1 MFSTFFINRPI
12 FATVLSIL
20 IVIAGLVS
28 LLGLPIEEYPTIT
41 PPTVVVRASYPGAN
55 ASTIADMVGTPIE
68 QQVNGVEGM
77 LYMSSSSSSTGTYQ
91 LTITFE
97 VGTDLDMATV
107 LVENRV
113 SMALSTLPQEVT
125 QIGVTTTKESTNVV
139 LFLSLTTSNPQYD
152 ALFLSNYAALNI
164 TNELG
169 RVKGV
174 GNVGLFGMGKYS
186 MRIWLDPDQL
196 TIRGITPA
204 DVIAAIQGQNIQV
217 TAGSVGAEPLVKKEA
232 YQYTL
237 ETKGLLVDEEEFGNI
252 IVKALPNG
260 KYLRIRD
267 LATIELGRE
276 SYSATATLRG
286 QAVAAIAVYQLPG
299 ANALDVAKRVK
310 KEMERLSTYFPD
322 GVECSVTLD
331 TTEFIQASIS
341 GIYETLITAFI
352 LVLLVILVFLQNWR
366 AMLIPL
372 LTIPVSL
379 VGTFTFMALLGFSI
393 NTLTLFGLV
402 LAIGLVVDD
411 AIIIVENSY
420 RLIETGKYPT
430 IKEAVIEA
438 MKEVSGA
445 VVGIV
450 LVLLAVFIPTAFIG
464 GITGQLYK
472 QFALTIAIS
481 TVISGFNALT
491 LTPALCALFLKPKQP
506 TRFFLFKLF
515 NRFFDK
521 TNKGYTWV
529 ITHFMHRSVITF
541 VVFLLLSAL
550 AFWGFIKWPRTF
562 LPQED
567 QGYFIAFMQLTDGAS
582 QSQTS
587 EALVKASNILNE
599 LDGVETYITINGFSM
614 MSGANS
620 SNAGTIFVILKNW
633 SERKAASESAQS
645 LVNAFNGRAAEAIP
659 EARTFAVL
667 PPAIPGLGQSSGFEV
682 MLEDIN
688 NYGPQELQRM
698 TDELM
703 VVGNQT
709 AGLSAVQSLFSA
721 NVPQYYLNI
730 DRNKVELMQIPLSEV
745 FSTLGTFLGS
755 TYVNNFV
762 KFGRT
767 YQVKVEG
774 APDSRA
780 TINDLRLL
788 NVRNSSGDMIP
799 LSSFT
804 TVEMRL
810 GAESL
815 TKYNTYVASLV
826 SGAAAEGYSSG
837 EALAIMAKLIREKA
851 GNSFG
856 YEWTSMAY
864 QEENASSTTSIVF
877 ILAIVVAF
885 LILAAQYESWTD
897 PFAVIMG
904 LPIALLGVVIGVMV
918 MDLPISV
925 YTQIGVVLLI
935 ALAAKNAILI
945 VEFARD
951 YRASGKSIEESAIEG
966 GRVRLRPILMTSF
979 AFILGTLPLVISTG
993 AGAASRVSL
1002 GIAVFAGMLMT
1013 SLVGTLFIPNFYL
1026 MMESLH
1032 ERFSRKKKATDND
1045 LPVVYEEH
1053 LPAVQEDPFEV
1064 KGENQTK
1071 G

>member
-28 LLGLPIEEYPTIT
+28 LRGLPVEEYPTIT

-77 LYMSSSSSSTGTYQ
+77 LYMSSSSSSSGSYQ

-139 LFLSLTTSNPQYD
+139 MFLSLISDDPQYD

-174 GNVGLFGMGKYS
+174 GNVGLFGMGNYS

-196 TIRGITPA
+196 AIRGITPA
-204 DVIAAIQGQNIQV
+204 DVVAAIESQNIQV
-217 TAGSVGAEPLVKKEA
+217 TAGSVGAEPLKKKEA

-237 ETKGLLVDEEEFGNI
+237 ETKGLLVNEEEFGNI
-252 IVKALPNG
+252 IVKALPEG
-260 KYLRIRD
+260 KYLRVRD
-267 LATIELGRE
+267 LATVELGRE
-276 SYSATATLRG
+276 SYSTTATLKG
-286 QAVAAIAVYQLPG
+286 GPVAAIAVYQLPG

-310 KEMERLSTYFPD
+310 TEMDRLSTYFPD
-322 GVECSVTLD
+322 GVDYNVTLN
-331 TTEFIQASIS
+331 TTEFIEASIS

-379 VGTFTFMALLGFSI
+379 VGTFTFMALMGFSI

-430 IKEAVIEA
+430 VKAAVEEA

-472 QFALTIAIS
+472 QFALTIAVS

-491 LTPALCALFLKPKQP
+491 LSPALCALFLKPKKP
-506 TRFFLFKLF
+506 TKFFIFKAF

-521 TNKGYTWV
+521 TNQGYTWV
-529 ITHFMHRSVITF
+529 ITHFMHKSVMTF
-541 VVFLLLSAL
+541 IVFLILSGL
-550 AFWGFIKWPRTF
+550 AFWGFLKWPQTF
-562 LPQED
+562 LPDED
-567 QGYFIAFMQLTDGAS
+567 QGYFIAFMQLQDGAS
-582 QSQTS
+582 ASQTNT
-587 EALVKASNILNE
+587 ALQKASDILNRM
-599 LDGVETYITINGFSM
+599 DGVETFITINGFSM

-633 SERKAASESAQS
+633 DERKSPGLSAQS
-645 LVNAFNGRAAEAIP
+645 LVDQFNGMAYAEVP
-659 EARTFAVL
+659 EAQTFAVL

-698 TDELM
+698 TDEIMLA
-703 VVGNQT
+703 GNQT
-709 AGLSAVQSLFSA
+709 TGLSTVQSMFSA
-721 NVPQYYLNI
+721 SVPEFYLNI
-730 DRNKVELMQIPLSEV
+730 DRDKVELMQISLGDV
-745 FSTLGTFLGS
+745 FSTIGTFLGS

-774 APDSRA
+774 DPESRA
-780 TINDLRLL
+780 VITDLRLL
-788 NVRNSSGDMIP
+788 NVRNGKGEMVP
-799 LSSFT
+799 LSAFT
-804 TVEMRL
+804 TIETRL

-815 TKYNTYVASLV
+815 TKYNTYVSSLI
-826 SGAAAEGYSSG
+826 SGNAATGYSSG
-837 EALAIMAKLIREKA
+837 EALDIMANLIREKA
-851 GNSFG
+851 GSNFG

-864 QEENASSTTSIVF
+864 QEEHASSATSIIF
-877 ILAIVVAF
+877 ILAILVAF

-904 LPIALLGVVIGVMV
+904 LPIALLGVIIGVMI

-925 YTQIGVVLLI
+925 YTQIGIVLLI
-935 ALAAKNAILI
+935 GLAAKNAILI

-951 YRASGKSIEESAIEG
+951 YRAAGKSIEESAIEG

-993 AGAASRVSL
+993 AGAASRISL

-1032 ERFSRKKKATDND
+1032 ERLTRKKKKND
-1045 LPVVYEEH
+1045 QLVPYEENLPVKSPESG
-1053 LPAVQEDPFEV
+1053 Q
-1064 KGENQTK
+1064 
-1071 G
+1071 

>member
-28 LLGLPIEEYPTIT
+28 LVGLPIEEYPTIT

-55 ASTIADMVGTPIE
+55 ASTIADLVGTPIE

-77 LYMSSSSSSTGTYQ
+77 LYMSSTSSSTGSYS

-125 QIGVTTTKESTNVV
+125 KIGVTTTKESTNVV
-139 LFLSLTTSNPQYD
+139 MFLSLTSQTPEYD

-164 TNELG
+164 TNDLG

-174 GNVGLFGMGKYS
+174 GNVGLFGMGDYS
-186 MRIWLDPDQL
+186 MRIWLNPDQL
-196 TIRGITPA
+196 AIRNVTPS
-204 DVIAAIQGQNIQV
+204 DIVAAIQAQNIQV
-217 TAGSVGAEPLVKKEA
+217 AAGSVGAEPLNQKEA

-237 ETKGLLVDEEEFGNI
+237 ETKGLLMNEEEFGNI
-252 IVKALPNG
+252 IVKAMPDG
-260 KYLRIRD
+260 KYLRIKD

-276 SYSATATLRG
+276 SYSTTATLKG
-286 QAVAAIAVYQLPG
+286 GAVAAIAIYQLPG
-299 ANALDVAKRVK
+299 ANALDVSKRIK
-310 KEMERLSTYFPD
+310 AEMERLSAYFPQ
-322 GVECSVTLD
+322 GVEYSVTLD
-331 TTEFIQASIS
+331 TTEFIDASIS
-341 GIYETLITAFI
+341 GIYDTLITAFI
-352 LVLLVILVFLQNWR
+352 LVLLVILIFLQNWR

-372 LTIPVSL
+372 VTIPVSL
-379 VGTFTFMALLGFSI
+379 IGTFTFMAMLGFSI

-430 IKEAVIEA
+430 VKEAVIEA

-491 LTPALCALFLKPKQP
+491 LSPALCALLLKPKQP
-506 TRFFLFKLF
+506 SRFFLFKAF

-521 TNKGYTWV
+521 TTQGYTWV
-529 ITHFMHRSVITF
+529 ITHFMKRSVITF
-541 VVFLLLSAL
+541 IVFLVMAFF

-562 LPQED
+562 LPEED

-582 QSQTS
+582 YSQTAT
-587 EALVKASNILNE
+587 ALQKASDILNRM
-599 LDGVETYITINGFSM
+599 DGIDTYITINGFSM
-614 MSGANS
+614 MSNANI
-620 SNAGTIFVILKNW
+620 SNAGTLFVMLKNW
-633 SERKAASESAQS
+633 DQRKTKNLSAQS
-645 LVNAFNGRAAEAIP
+645 LIDEFNGMAYMEIP

-667 PPAIPGLGQSSGFEV
+667 PPSIPGLGESSGFEV

-688 NYGPQELQRM
+688 SYGPQELQKM
-698 TDELM
+698 TDEIM
-703 VVGNQT
+703 MAGSQT
-709 AGLSAVQSLFSA
+709 PGLSTVQSMFSA
-721 NVPQYYLNI
+721 SVPQYYLNI
-730 DRNKVELMQIPLSEV
+730 DRDKVELMQISLEEV
-745 FSTLGTFLGS
+745 FNTIGTFLGS
-755 TYVNNFV
+755 SYVNNFV

-774 APDSRA
+774 ATGSRA
-780 TINDLRLL
+780 VVEDLRLL
-788 NVRNSSGDMIP
+788 NVRNSKGDMVP
-799 LSSFT
+799 MSAFT
-804 TVEMRL
+804 TIENRL
-810 GAESL
+810 GAENL
-815 TKYNTYVASLV
+815 TRYNTYISALI
-826 SGAAAEGYSSG
+826 SGSAAEGYSSG
-837 EALAIMAKLIREKA
+837 EAIDIMAKLIKEKA

-864 QEENASSTTSIVF
+864 QEVNASSTTSLIFV
-877 ILAIVVAF
+877 LAIIVAF
-885 LILAAQYESWTD
+885 LILAAQYESWKD

-904 LPIALLGVVIGVMV
+904 LPIALLGVVIGVIV
-918 MDLPISV
+918 MNLPISV

-951 YRASGKSIEESAIEG
+951 YRASGKSAEEAALEG

-993 AGAASRVSL
+993 AGAASRISL

-1026 MMESLH
+1026 LMQGK
-1032 ERFSRKKKATDND
+1032 SRKPKKGTDSPPMNRPESPAPLE
-1045 LPVVYEEH
+1045 LPE
-1053 LPAVQEDPFEV
+1053 
-1064 KGENQTK
+1064 
-1071 G
+1071 

>member
-20 IVIAGLVS
+20 IVLAGLVS
-28 LLGLPIEEYPTIT
+28 LDGLPIEEYPTIT
-41 PPTVVVRASYPGAN
+41 PPTVVVAASYPGAN

-77 LYMSSSSSSTGTYQ
+77 LYMSSTSSSSGTYQ

-113 SMALSTLPQEVT
+113 NTALSTLPQEVI

-139 LFLSLTTSNPQYD
+139 MFLSLTSDNPEYD

-169 RVKGV
+169 RLKGV
-174 GNVGLFGMGKYS
+174 GSVSLFGMGEYS
-186 MRIWLDPDQL
+186 MRIWLNPDQL
-196 TIRGITPA
+196 TIRGITPG
-204 DVIAAIQGQNIQV
+204 DIVAAIEGQNIQV
-217 TAGSVGAEPLVKKEA
+217 TAGSVGSQPLTKKEA

-237 ETKGLLVDEEEFGNI
+237 ETKGLLTDAEEFGDI
-252 IVKALPNG
+252 IVKALPEG

-267 LATIELGRE
+267 VATIELGRKN
-276 SYSATATLRG
+276 YSSTATLKG
-286 QAVAAIAVYQLPG
+286 KDVAAIAVYQLPG
-299 ANALDVAKRVK
+299 ANALDVAQEVK
-310 KEMERLSTYFPD
+310 KEMTRLASYFPE
-322 GVECSVTLD
+322 GVEYRITLD
-331 TTEFIQASIS
+331 TTEFIKASIS
-341 GIYETLITAFI
+341 GIYVTLITAFI
-352 LVLLVILVFLQNWR
+352 LVLLVILIFLQNWR

-379 VGTFTFMALLGFSI
+379 VGTFTFMAVMGFSI

-430 IKEAVIEA
+430 VREAVIQA

-450 LVLLAVFIPTAFIG
+450 LVLLAVFIPTAFIS

-472 QFALTIAIS
+472 QFALTIAVS

-491 LTPALCALFLKPKQP
+491 LSPALCALFLKPKQP
-506 TRFFLFKLF
+506 TKFFLFKSF
-515 NRFFDK
+515 NRFFEK
-521 TNKGYTWV
+521 TTNGYTRV
-529 ITHFMHRSVITF
+529 VTLFMRKSFITLII
-541 VVFLLLSAL
+541 FLLLSVL
-550 AFWGFIKWPRTF
+550 AFWGFIRQPRTF
-562 LPQED
+562 FPEED

-582 QSQTS
+582 YSQTTV
-587 EALVKASNILNE
+587 ALQKASDILNQLE
-599 LDGVETYITINGFSM
+599 GVETFITINGFSLM
-614 MSGANS
+614 TGANS

-633 SERKAASESAQS
+633 DQRKASQESAQS
-645 LVNAFNGRAAEAIP
+645 LVNTFNGMAYEQIP
-659 EARTFAVL
+659 EAQTFAVL

-682 MLEDIN
+682 VLEDIN

-703 VVGNQT
+703 MAGNQT
-709 AGLSAVQSLFSA
+709 AGLTTVQSMFSA
-721 NVPQYYLNI
+721 SVPQYYLNI
-730 DRNKVELMQIPLSEV
+730 DRNKVELMQIPLGEV
-745 FSTLGTFLGS
+745 FSTIGTFLGS

-767 YQVKVEG
+767 YQVNVEG
-774 APDSRA
+774 DPNSRA
-780 TINDLRLL
+780 TIKNLRLL
-788 NVRNSSGDMIP
+788 NVRNSHGDMIP
-799 LSSFT
+799 LSAFT
-804 TVEMRL
+804 TIETRL
-810 GAESL
+810 GAENL
-815 TKYNTYVASLV
+815 TKYNTYISSLI
-826 SGAAAEGYSSG
+826 SGAAATGYSS
-837 EALAIMAKLIREKA
+837 EQALDIMAKLIQEKA
-851 GNSFG
+851 GSSFG

-864 QEENASSTTSIVF
+864 QEENAGSSTSLIF
-877 ILAIVVAF
+877 ILAILVAF

-904 LPIALLGVVIGVMV
+904 LPIALLGVVIGVMI

-925 YTQIGVVLLI
+925 YTQIGIVLLI
-935 ALAAKNAILI
+935 GLTAKNAILI

-951 YRASGKSIEESAIEG
+951 YRAAGKSIEESAIEG

-979 AFILGTLPLVISTG
+979 AFILGTLPLVLSTG
-993 AGAASRVSL
+993 AGAASRISL

-1032 ERFSRKKKATDND
+1032 ERFTRKKKKADEN

-1053 LPAVQEDPFEV
+1053 LPAKREDTV
-1064 KGENQTK
+1064 
-1071 G
+1071 

>member
-28 LLGLPIEEYPTIT
+28 LVGLPIEEYPTIT

-55 ASTIADMVGTPIE
+55 ASTIADLVGTPIE

-77 LYMSSSSSSTGTYQ
+77 LYMSSTSSSTGSYS

-125 QIGVTTTKESTNVV
+125 KIGVTTTKESTNVV
-139 LFLSLTTSNPQYD
+139 MFLSLTSQTPEYD

-164 TNELG
+164 TNDLG

-174 GNVGLFGMGKYS
+174 GNVGLFGMGDYS
-186 MRIWLDPDQL
+186 MRIWLNPDQL
-196 TIRGITPA
+196 AIRNVTPS
-204 DVIAAIQGQNIQV
+204 DIVAAIQAQNIQV
-217 TAGSVGAEPLVKKEA
+217 AAGSVGAEPLNQKEA

-237 ETKGLLVDEEEFGNI
+237 ETKGLLMNEEEFGNI
-252 IVKALPNG
+252 IVKAMPDG
-260 KYLRIRD
+260 KYLRIKD

-276 SYSATATLRG
+276 SYSTTATLKG
-286 QAVAAIAVYQLPG
+286 GAVAAIAIYQLPG
-299 ANALDVAKRVK
+299 ANALDVSKRIK
-310 KEMERLSTYFPD
+310 AEMERLSAYFPQ
-322 GVECSVTLD
+322 GVEYSITLD
-331 TTEFIQASIS
+331 TTEFIDASIS
-341 GIYETLITAFI
+341 GIYDTLITAFI
-352 LVLLVILVFLQNWR
+352 LVLLVILIFLQNWR

-372 LTIPVSL
+372 VTIPVSL
-379 VGTFTFMALLGFSI
+379 IGTFTFMAMLGFSI

-430 IKEAVIEA
+430 VKEAVIEA

-445 VVGIV
+445 VIGIV

-491 LTPALCALFLKPKQP
+491 LSPALCALLLKPKQP
-506 TRFFLFKLF
+506 SRFFLFKAF

-521 TNKGYTWV
+521 TTQGYTWV
-529 ITHFMHRSVITF
+529 ITHFMKRSVITF
-541 VVFLLLSAL
+541 IVFLVMAFF

-562 LPQED
+562 LPEED

-582 QSQTS
+582 YSQTAT
-587 EALVKASNILNE
+587 ALQKASDILNRM
-599 LDGVETYITINGFSM
+599 DGIDTYITINGFSM
-614 MSGANS
+614 MSNANI
-620 SNAGTIFVILKNW
+620 SNAGTLFVMLKNW
-633 SERKAASESAQS
+633 DQRKTKNLSAQS
-645 LVNAFNGRAAEAIP
+645 LIDEFNGMAYMEIP

-667 PPAIPGLGQSSGFEV
+667 PPSIPGLGESSGFEV

-688 NYGPQELQRM
+688 IYGPQELQKM
-698 TDELM
+698 TDEIM
-703 VVGNQT
+703 MAGSQT
-709 AGLSAVQSLFSA
+709 PGLSTVQSMFSA
-721 NVPQYYLNI
+721 SVPQYYLNI
-730 DRNKVELMQIPLSEV
+730 DRDKVELMQISLEEV
-745 FSTLGTFLGS
+745 FNTIGTFLGS
-755 TYVNNFV
+755 SYVNNFV

-774 APDSRA
+774 ATGSRA
-780 TINDLRLL
+780 VVEDLRLL
-788 NVRNSSGDMIP
+788 NVRNSKGDMVP
-799 LSSFT
+799 MSAFT
-804 TVEMRL
+804 TIENRL
-810 GAESL
+810 GAENL
-815 TKYNTYVASLV
+815 TRYNTYISALI
-826 SGAAAEGYSSG
+826 SGSAAEGYSSG
-837 EALAIMAKLIREKA
+837 EAIDIMAKLIKEKA

-864 QEENASSTTSIVF
+864 QEVNASSTTSLIF
-877 ILAIVVAF
+877 ILAIIVAF
-885 LILAAQYESWTD
+885 LILAAQYESWKD

-904 LPIALLGVVIGVMV
+904 LPIALLGVVIGVIV
-918 MDLPISV
+918 MNLPISV

-951 YRASGKSIEESAIEG
+951 YRASGKSAEEAALEG

-993 AGAASRVSL
+993 AGAASRISL

-1026 MMESLH
+1026 LMQGK
-1032 ERFSRKKKATDND
+1032 SRKPKKGTDSPPMNQPEPPAPLE
-1045 LPVVYEEH
+1045 LPE
-1053 LPAVQEDPFEV
+1053 
-1064 KGENQTK
+1064 
-1071 G
+1071 

>member
-20 IVIAGLVS
+20 IVIAGLVA
-28 LLGLPIEEYPTIT
+28 LQGLPVEEYPTIT

-77 LYMSSSSSSTGTYQ
+77 LYMSSSSSSTGSYQ

-97 VGTDLDMATV
+97 VGTDLDIATV

-113 SMALSTLPQEVT
+113 NMALSTLPQEVT

-139 LFLSLTTSNPQYD
+139 LFLSLTSDNPEYD
-152 ALFLSNYAALNI
+152 ALFLSNYASLNI

-204 DVIAAIQGQNIQV
+204 DIVAAIEGQNIQV
-217 TAGSVGAEPLVKKEA
+217 TAGSVGSEPLTHKEA

-237 ETKGLLVDEEEFGNI
+237 ETKGLLVNEAEFGDI

-276 SYSATATLRG
+276 SYSTTATLKG

-299 ANALDVAKRVK
+299 ANALDVSKRVK
-310 KEMERLSTYFPD
+310 KEMGRLASYFPQ
-322 GVECSVTLD
+322 GIQYSITLD
-331 TTEFIQASIS
+331 TTDFIEASIS
-341 GIYETLITAFI
+341 GIYDTLITAFI
-352 LVLLVILVFLQNWR
+352 LVLLVILIFLQNWR

-372 LTIPVSL
+372 FTIPVSL
-379 VGTFTFMALLGFSI
+379 IGTFVFMAAMGFSI

-430 IKEAVIEA
+430 IKDAVIEA

-472 QFALTIAIS
+472 QFALTIAVS

-491 LTPALCALFLKPKQP
+491 LSPALCALFLKPKQP
-506 TRFFLFKLF
+506 TKFFLFKAF

-521 TNKGYTWV
+521 TNRGYTWV
-529 ITHFMHRSVITF
+529 ITHLMHKSIMTF
-541 VVFLLLSAL
+541 IVFLILSAL
-550 AFWGFIKWPRTF
+550 AFWGFLKWPRTF

-567 QGYFIAFMQLTDGAS
+567 QGYFIAFMQLQDGAS
-582 QSQTS
+582 SSQTAT
-587 EALVKASNILNE
+587 ALQKASNILNR
-599 LDGVETYITINGFSM
+599 LDGVETFITINGFSM

-633 SERKAASESAQS
+633 DQRKAASESAEA
-645 LVNAFNGRAAEAIP
+645 LVNDFNGMAHEAIP
-659 EARTFAVL
+659 EALTFAVL

-682 MLEDIN
+682 MIEDIN
-688 NYGPQELQRM
+688 NYGPQALQRM

-703 VVGNQT
+703 LAGNQT
-709 AGLSAVQSLFSA
+709 PGLTSVQSLFSA

-730 DRNKVELMQIPLSEV
+730 DRDKVELMQISLGEV
-745 FSTLGTFLGS
+745 FNTLATYLGS

-774 APDSRA
+774 APNSRA
-780 TINDLRLL
+780 TISDLRLL
-788 NVRNSSGDMIP
+788 NVRNSKGEMIP

-804 TVEMRL
+804 TIETRL
-810 GAESL
+810 GPESL
-815 TKYNTYVASLV
+815 TKYNTYIASLV
-826 SGAAAEGYSSG
+826 SGSAAEGYSSG
-837 EALAIMAKLIREKA
+837 EALEIMARLIKEKA
-851 GNSFG
+851 GQQYG

-864 QEENASSTTSIVF
+864 QEENASSATSIIF

-918 MDLPISV
+918 MNLPISV

-951 YRASGKSIEESAIEG
+951 YRAAGKSIEESAIEG

-1032 ERFSRKKKATDND
+1032 EKFTRKRKKQDN
-1045 LPVVYEEH
+1045 LPVVYEEN
-1053 LPAVQEDPFEV
+1053 LPAKTD
-1064 KGENQTK
+1064 NNS
-1071 G
+1071 

>member
-28 LLGLPIEEYPTIT
+28 LVGLPIEEYPTIT

-55 ASTIADMVGTPIE
+55 ASTIADLVGTPIE

-77 LYMSSSSSSTGTYQ
+77 LYMSSTSSSTGSYS

-125 QIGVTTTKESTNVV
+125 KIGVTTTKESTNVV
-139 LFLSLTTSNPQYD
+139 MFLSLTSQTPEYD

-164 TNELG
+164 TNDLG

-174 GNVGLFGMGKYS
+174 GNVGLFGMGDYS
-186 MRIWLDPDQL
+186 MRIWLNPDQL
-196 TIRGITPA
+196 AIRNVTPS
-204 DVIAAIQGQNIQV
+204 DIVAAIQAQNIQV
-217 TAGSVGAEPLVKKEA
+217 AAGSVGAEPLNQKEA

-237 ETKGLLVDEEEFGNI
+237 ETKGLLMNEEEFGNI
-252 IVKALPNG
+252 IVKAMPDG
-260 KYLRIRD
+260 KYLRIKD

-276 SYSATATLRG
+276 SYSTTATLKG
-286 QAVAAIAVYQLPG
+286 GAVAAIAIYQLPG
-299 ANALDVAKRVK
+299 ANALDVSKRIK
-310 KEMERLSTYFPD
+310 AEMERLSAYFPQ
-322 GVECSVTLD
+322 GVEYSVTLD
-331 TTEFIQASIS
+331 TTEFIDASIS
-341 GIYETLITAFI
+341 GIYDTLITAFI
-352 LVLLVILVFLQNWR
+352 LVLLVILIFLQNWR

-372 LTIPVSL
+372 VTIPVSL
-379 VGTFTFMALLGFSI
+379 IGTFTFMAMLGFSI

-430 IKEAVIEA
+430 VKEAVIEA

-491 LTPALCALFLKPKQP
+491 LSPALCALLLKPKQP
-506 TRFFLFKLF
+506 SRFFLFKAF

-521 TNKGYTWV
+521 TTQGYTWV
-529 ITHFMHRSVITF
+529 ITHFMKRSVITF
-541 VVFLLLSAL
+541 IVFLVMAFF

-562 LPQED
+562 LPEED

-582 QSQTS
+582 YSQTAT
-587 EALVKASNILNE
+587 ALQKASDILNRM
-599 LDGVETYITINGFSM
+599 DGIDTYITINGFSM
-614 MSGANS
+614 MSNANI
-620 SNAGTIFVILKNW
+620 SNAGTLFVMLKNW
-633 SERKAASESAQS
+633 DQRKTKNLSAQS
-645 LVNAFNGRAAEAIP
+645 LIDEFNGMAYMEIP

-667 PPAIPGLGQSSGFEV
+667 PPSIPGLGESSGFEV

-688 NYGPQELQRM
+688 SYGPQELQKM
-698 TDELM
+698 TDEIM
-703 VVGNQT
+703 MAGSQT
-709 AGLSAVQSLFSA
+709 PGLSTVQSMFSA
-721 NVPQYYLNI
+721 SVPQYYLNI
-730 DRNKVELMQIPLSEV
+730 DRDKVELMQISLEEV
-745 FSTLGTFLGS
+745 FNTIGTFLGS
-755 TYVNNFV
+755 SYVNNFV

-774 APDSRA
+774 ATGSRA
-780 TINDLRLL
+780 VVEDLRLL
-788 NVRNSSGDMIP
+788 NVRNSKGDMVP
-799 LSSFT
+799 MSAFT
-804 TVEMRL
+804 TIENRL
-810 GAESL
+810 GAENL
-815 TKYNTYVASLV
+815 TRYNTYISALI
-826 SGAAAEGYSSG
+826 SGSAAEGYSSG
-837 EALAIMAKLIREKA
+837 EAIDIMAKLIKEKA

-864 QEENASSTTSIVF
+864 QEVNASSTTSLIFV
-877 ILAIVVAF
+877 LAIIVAF
-885 LILAAQYESWTD
+885 LILAAQYESWKD

-904 LPIALLGVVIGVMV
+904 LPIALLGVVIGVIV
-918 MDLPISV
+918 MNLPISV

-951 YRASGKSIEESAIEG
+951 YRASGKSAEEAALEG

-993 AGAASRVSL
+993 AGPASRISL

-1026 MMESLH
+1026 LMQGK
-1032 ERFSRKKKATDND
+1032 SRKSKKGTDSPPMNRPEPEAPLE
-1045 LPVVYEEH
+1045 LPE
-1053 LPAVQEDPFEV
+1053 
-1064 KGENQTK
+1064 
-1071 G
+1071 

>member
-28 LLGLPIEEYPTIT
+28 LQGLPVEEYPTIT

-77 LYMSSSSSSTGTYQ
+77 LYMSSSSSSTGSYQ

-113 SMALSTLPQEVT
+113 NMALSTLPQEVT

-139 LFLSLTTSNPQYD
+139 LFLSLTSDNPEYD

-196 TIRGITPA
+196 AIRNITPA
-204 DVIAAIQGQNIQV
+204 DIVSAIEGQNIQV
-217 TAGSVGAEPLVKKEA
+217 TAGSVGSEPLTHKEA

-237 ETKGLLVDEEEFGNI
+237 ETKGLLVNEEEFGNI
-252 IVKALPNG
+252 IVKALPDG

-267 LATIELGRE
+267 LASIELGRE
-276 SYSATATLRG
+276 SYSTTASLAG
-286 QAVAAIAVYQLPG
+286 KAVAAIAVYQLPG
-299 ANALDVAKRVK
+299 ANALNVSQRVK
-310 KEMERLSTYFPD
+310 KEMSRLATYFPD
-322 GVECSVTLD
+322 GVKYSITLD

-352 LVLLVILVFLQNWR
+352 LVLLVILIFLQNWR

-372 LTIPVSL
+372 ITIPVSL
-379 VGTFTFMALLGFSI
+379 IGTFTFMAFMGFSI

-420 RLIETGKYPT
+420 RLIETGKYAT
-430 IKEAVIEA
+430 IKEAVIQA

-472 QFALTIAIS
+472 QFALTIAVS

-491 LTPALCALFLKPKQP
+491 LSPALCALFLKPKQP
-506 TRFFLFKLF
+506 VKFFLFKAF
-515 NRFFDK
+515 NRLFEK
-521 TNKGYTWV
+521 TNQGYTWT
-529 ITHFMHRSVITF
+529 ITHFMHKSVMTF
-541 VVFLLLSAL
+541 IVFLILSAL

-562 LPQED
+562 LPEED
-567 QGYFIAFMQLTDGAS
+567 QGYFIAFMQLQDGAS
-582 QSQTS
+582 TSQTAK
-587 EALVKASNILNE
+587 ALQKASAILNE
-599 LDGVETYITINGFSM
+599 LEGVETYITINGFSM

-620 SNAGTIFVILKNW
+620 SNAGTLFVILKNW
-633 SERKAASESAQS
+633 NQRKSPKESAQS
-645 LVNAFNGRAAEAIP
+645 LVNAFNGMAYEKIP
-659 EARTFAVL
+659 EAQTFAVL

-682 MLEDIN
+682 MIEDIN
-688 NYGPQELQRM
+688 SYGPQKLQEI

-703 VVGNQT
+703 LTGNQT
-709 AGLSAVQSLFSA
+709 AGLSTVQSMFSA

-730 DRNKVELMQIPLSEV
+730 DRNKVELMQISLGEV
-745 FSTLGTFLGS
+745 FNTIGTFLGS

-774 APDSRA
+774 
-780 TINDLRLL
+780 
-788 NVRNSSGDMIP
+788 
-799 LSSFT
+799 
-804 TVEMRL
+804 
-810 GAESL
+810 
-815 TKYNTYVASLV
+815 
-826 SGAAAEGYSSG
+826 
-837 EALAIMAKLIREKA
+837 
-851 GNSFG
+851 
-856 YEWTSMAY
+856 
-864 QEENASSTTSIVF
+864 
-877 ILAIVVAF
+877 
-885 LILAAQYESWTD
+885 D
-897 PFAVIMG
+897 P
-904 LPIALLGVVIGVMV
+904 
-918 MDLPISV
+918 
-925 YTQIGVVLLI
+925 
-935 ALAAKNAILI
+935 
-945 VEFARD
+945 E
-951 YRASGKSIEESAIEG
+951 
-966 GRVRLRPILMTSF
+966 
-979 AFILGTLPLVISTG
+979 
-993 AGAASRVSL
+993 
-1002 GIAVFAGMLMT
+1002 
-1013 SLVGTLFIPNFYL
+1013 
-1026 MMESLH
+1026 
-1032 ERFSRKKKATDND
+1032 
-1045 LPVVYEEH
+1045 
-1053 LPAVQEDPFEV
+1053 
-1064 KGENQTK
+1064 
-1071 G
+1071 

>member
-28 LLGLPIEEYPTIT
+28 LQGLPVEEYPTIT

-77 LYMSSSSSSTGTYQ
+77 LYMSSSSSSTGSYQ

-113 SMALSTLPQEVT
+113 NMALSTLPQEVT

-139 LFLSLTTSNPQYD
+139 LFLSLTSDNPEYD

-196 TIRGITPA
+196 AIRNITPA
-204 DVIAAIQGQNIQV
+204 DIVSAIEGQNIQV
-217 TAGSVGAEPLVKKEA
+217 TAGSVGSEPLTHKEA

-237 ETKGLLVDEEEFGNI
+237 ETKGLLVNEEEFGNI
-252 IVKALPNG
+252 IVKALPDG

-267 LATIELGRE
+267 LASIELGRE
-276 SYSATATLRG
+276 SYSTTASLAG
-286 QAVAAIAVYQLPG
+286 KAVAAIAVYQLPG
-299 ANALDVAKRVK
+299 ANALNVSQRVK
-310 KEMERLSTYFPD
+310 KEMSRLATYFPD
-322 GVECSVTLD
+322 GVKYSITLD

-352 LVLLVILVFLQNWR
+352 LVLLVILIFLQNWR

-372 LTIPVSL
+372 ITIPVSL
-379 VGTFTFMALLGFSI
+379 IGTFSFMAFMGFSI

-420 RLIETGKYPT
+420 RLIETGKYAT
-430 IKEAVIEA
+430 IKEAVIQA

-472 QFALTIAIS
+472 QFALTIAVS

-491 LTPALCALFLKPKQP
+491 LSPALCALFLKPKQP
-506 TRFFLFKLF
+506 VKFFLFKAF
-515 NRFFDK
+515 NRLFEK
-521 TNKGYTWV
+521 TNQGYTWT
-529 ITHFMHRSVITF
+529 ITHFMHKSVMTF
-541 VVFLLLSAL
+541 IVFLILSAL

-562 LPQED
+562 LPEED
-567 QGYFIAFMQLTDGAS
+567 QGYFIAFMQLQDGAS
-582 QSQTS
+582 TSQTAK
-587 EALVKASNILNE
+587 ALQKASAILNE
-599 LDGVETYITINGFSM
+599 LEGVETYITINGFSM

-620 SNAGTIFVILKNW
+620 SNAGTLFVILKNW
-633 SERKAASESAQS
+633 NQRKSPKESAQS
-645 LVNAFNGRAAEAIP
+645 LVNAFNGMAYEKIP
-659 EARTFAVL
+659 EAQTFAVL

-682 MLEDIN
+682 MIEDIN
-688 NYGPQELQRM
+688 SYGPQKLQEI

-703 VVGNQT
+703 LTGNQT
-709 AGLSAVQSLFSA
+709 AGLSTVQSMFSA

-730 DRNKVELMQIPLSEV
+730 DRNKVELMQISLGEV
-745 FSTLGTFLGS
+745 FNTIGTFLGS

-774 APDSRA
+774 DPNSRS

-788 NVRNSSGDMIP
+788 NVRNSHGDMIP
-799 LSSFT
+799 MSAFT
-804 TVEMRL
+804 TIETRL
-810 GAESL
+810 GPESL
-815 TKYNTYVASLV
+815 TKYNTYIASLI
-826 SGAAAEGYSSG
+826 SGNAADGYSSG
-837 EALAIMAKLIREKA
+837 EALDIMTRLIQDKA
-851 GNSFG
+851 GHNFG

-904 LPIALLGVVIGVMV
+904 LPIALLGVVIGVIV

-951 YRASGKSIEESAIEG
+951 YRAAGKSIEESAIEG

-993 AGAASRVSL
+993 AGAASRISL

-1026 MMESLH
+1026 MMESIH
-1032 ERFSRKKKATDND
+1032 ERFTRKKKNNDENLPIRQENTDR
-1045 LPVVYEEH
+1045 
-1053 LPAVQEDPFEV
+1053 
-1064 KGENQTK
+1064 
-1071 G
+1071 

>member
-1 MFSTFFINRPI
+1 MFSNFFINRPI

-28 LLGLPIEEYPTIT
+28 LRSLPVEEYPTIT
-41 PPTVVVRASYPGAN
+41 PPTVVVSASYPGAN

-68 QQVNGVEGM
+68 QQINGVEGM
-77 LYMSSSSSSTGTYQ
+77 LYMSSTSSSTGTYQ

-113 SMALSTLPQEVT
+113 NMALSTLPQEVT

-139 LFLSLTTSNPQYD
+139 MFISLTSTQPEYD

-164 TNELG
+164 SNELG

-174 GNVGLFGMGKYS
+174 GSVGLFGMGKYS

-204 DVIAAIQGQNIQV
+204 DIVAAIEAQNIQV
-217 TAGSVGAEPLVKKEA
+217 TAGSVGAQPLVKKEA

-252 IVKALPNG
+252 IVKAMPDG

-267 LATIELGRE
+267 LATITLGRE
-276 SYSATATLRG
+276 SYSTTATLKG
-286 QAVAAIAVYQLPG
+286 GPVAAIAVYQLPG
-299 ANALDVAKRVK
+299 ANALDVSQRIK
-310 KEMERLSTYFPD
+310 KELDKLSTYFPE
-322 GVECSVTLD
+322 GVNYNITLD
-331 TTEFIQASIS
+331 TTEFIRASIA
-341 GIYETLITAFI
+341 GIYDTLITAFI
-352 LVLLVILVFLQNWR
+352 LVLLVILIFLQNWR

-372 LTIPVSL
+372 FTIPVSL
-379 VGTFTFMALLGFSI
+379 VGTFTFMSLMGFSI

-420 RLIETGKYPT
+420 RLIESGKYPT
-430 IKEAVIEA
+430 IKAAVAEA

-464 GITGQLYK
+464 GITGELYK
-472 QFALTIAIS
+472 QFALTIAVS

-491 LTPALCALFLKPKQP
+491 LSPALCALFLKPKQP
-506 TRFFLFKLF
+506 TKFFLFKAF
-515 NRFFDK
+515 NRLFDK
-521 TNKGYTWV
+521 TNRGYTWV
-529 ITHFMHRSVITF
+529 ITQLMHKSVMTF
-541 VVFLLLSAL
+541 IIFLILSGL
-550 AFWGFIKWPRTF
+550 AFWGFLKWPKTF
-562 LPQED
+562 LPEED
-567 QGYFIAFMQLTDGAS
+567 QGYFIAFMQLSDGAS
-582 QSQTS
+582 SSQTS
-587 EALVKASNILNE
+587 QALQKASNILNQ
-599 LDGVETYITINGFSM
+599 LDGIDTYITINGFSM

-620 SNAGTIFVILKNW
+620 SNAGTIFVMLKNW
-633 SERKAASESAQS
+633 NERKSPKLSAQS
-645 LVNAFNGRAAEAIP
+645 LVNDFNGMAYEEIP

-688 NYGPQELQRM
+688 SYGPQELQKM

-703 VVGNQT
+703 LAASQT
-709 AGLSAVQSLFSA
+709 PGLSTVQSMFSA
-721 NVPQYYLNI
+721 SVPQYYLNI
-730 DRNKVELMQIPLSEV
+730 DRNKVELMQISLGEV
-745 FSTLGTFLGS
+745 FNTLGTFLGS
-755 TYVNNFV
+755 SYVNNFV

-774 APDSRA
+774 DPNSRA
-780 TINDLRLL
+780 TIEDLRLL
-788 NVRNSSGDMIP
+788 NVRNSKGEMVP
-799 LSSFT
+799 LTAFT
-804 TVEMRL
+804 TIETRL

-815 TKYNTYVASLV
+815 TKYNTYISSLI
-826 SGAAAEGYSSG
+826 SGSAAEGYSSG
-837 EALAIMAKLIREKA
+837 EALDIMAKLIQEKA
-851 GNSFG
+851 GRSFG

-864 QEENASSTTSIVF
+864 QEKNASSDTSIIF
-877 ILAIVVAF
+877 ILAILVAF

-897 PFAVIMG
+897 PMAVIMG
-904 LPIALLGVVIGVMV
+904 LPIALLGVIIGVML
-918 MDLPISV
+918 MNLPISV
-925 YTQIGVVLLI
+925 YTQIGIILLI

-951 YRASGKSIEESAIEG
+951 YRAAGKSIEESAIEG
-966 GRVRLRPILMTSF
+966 GRIRLRPILMTSF

-993 AGAASRVSL
+993 AGAASRISL

-1026 MMESLH
+1026 MMESLQ
-1032 ERFSRKKKATDND
+1032 ERFKHKKKKTD
-1045 LPVVYEEH
+1045 LPVVYKEH
-1053 LPAVQEDPFEV
+1053 LPMKKE
-1064 KGENQTK
+1064 
-1071 G
+1071 

>member
-12 FATVLSIL
+12 FATVLSVL
-20 IVIAGLVS
+20 IVIAGFVALQ
-28 LLGLPIEEYPTIT
+28 GLPVEQYPTIT
-41 PPTVVVRASYPGAN
+41 PPTVVVSATYPGAN
-55 ASTIADMVGTPIE
+55 ATTIADMVGTPIE

-77 LYMSSSSSSTGTYQ
+77 LYMSSTSSSTGTYQ

-97 VGTDLDMATV
+97 VGTDLDIATV

-113 SMALSTLPQEVT
+113 NMALSTLPQEVI
-125 QIGVTTTKESTNVV
+125 QIGVTTSKESTNVV
-139 LFLSLTTSNPQYD
+139 LFLSLTSNNPQYD

-204 DVIAAIQGQNIQV
+204 DVISAIEGQNIQV
-217 TAGSVGAEPLVKKEA
+217 TAGSVGAEPLKRKEA

-237 ETKGLLVDEEEFGNI
+237 ETKGLLVSEAEFGNI
-252 IVKALPNG
+252 IVRALPNG
-260 KYLRIRD
+260 KYLRIKD

-276 SYSATATLRG
+276 SYSSTATLKGRS
-286 QAVAAIAVYQLPG
+286 VAALAVYQLPG
-299 ANALDVAKRVK
+299 ANALNVSERVK
-310 KEMERLSTYFPD
+310 KEMNRLAAYFPE
-322 GVECSVTLD
+322 GIEYSVTLD
-331 TTEFIQASIS
+331 TTEFIRASIA
-341 GIYETLITAFI
+341 GIYETLLIAFI
-352 LVLLVILVFLQNWR
+352 LVLLVILIFLQNWR

-372 LTIPVSL
+372 FTIPVSL
-379 VGTFTFMALLGFSI
+379 IGTFAFMAAMDFSI

-420 RLIETGKYPT
+420 RLLETGKYPT
-430 IKEAVIEA
+430 VKAAVIEA
-438 MKEVSGA
+438 MREVSGA

-464 GITGQLYK
+464 GITGELYK
-472 QFALTIAIS
+472 QFALTIAVS

-491 LTPALCALFLKPKQP
+491 LSPALCALFLKPKQP
-506 TRFFLFKLF
+506 AKFFIFRAF
-515 NRFFDK
+515 NRFFEK
-521 TNKGYTWV
+521 TNRGYTWV

-541 VVFLLLSAL
+541 IVFLILSAL

-562 LPQED
+562 LPEED
-567 QGYFIAFMQLTDGAS
+567 QGYFIAFMQLQDGAS
-582 QSQTS
+582 SSQTAT
-587 EALVKASNILNE
+587 ALQKASDILNR
-599 LDGVETYITINGFSM
+599 LDGVETFITINGFSL
-614 MSGANS
+614 MSGANA
-620 SNAGTIFVILKNW
+620 SNAATIFVILKNW
-633 SERKAASESAQS
+633 DQRKTAAQSAQA
-645 LVNAFNGRAAEAIP
+645 LVNDFNGMAYVEIP
-659 EARTFAVL
+659 EAQSFAVL

-688 NYGPQELQRM
+688 NFSPQELQHM
-698 TDELM
+698 TDELTAAA
-703 VVGNQT
+703 NQT
-709 AGLSAVQSLFSA
+709 PGLTSVQSMFSA

-730 DRNKVELMQIPLSEV
+730 DRNKVEFMQISLGEV
-745 FSTLGTFLGS
+745 FSTLATYLGS

-774 APDSRA
+774 DPDSRA
-780 TINDLRLL
+780 TISDLRLL
-788 NVRNSSGDMIP
+788 NVRNSNGDMIP
-799 LSSFT
+799 LSAFT
-804 TVEMRL
+804 TIETRL
-810 GAESL
+810 GPESL
-815 TKYNTYVASLV
+815 TKYNTYISSLI
-826 SGAAAEGYSSG
+826 SGSAAEGYSSG
-837 EALAIMAKLIREKA
+837 EALDIMSKLIEERA
-851 GNSFG
+851 GQQYG
-856 YEWTSMAY
+856 YQWTSMAY
-864 QEENASSTTSIVF
+864 QEVNASSATTLIF
-877 ILAIVVAF
+877 LLAIVVAY

-918 MDLPISV
+918 MNLPISV

-951 YRASGKSIEESAIEG
+951 YRAEGKSIEESAIEG

-993 AGAASRVSL
+993 AGAASRISL

-1026 MMESLH
+1026 IMESIQ
-1032 ERFSRKKKATDND
+1032 ERFRRKKKRDDN

-1053 LPAVQEDPFEV
+1053 LPAVT
-1064 KGENQTK
+1064 ENQE
-1071 G
+1071 

>member
-1 MFSTFFINRPI
+1 MFSTFFIHRPI

-20 IVIAGLVS
+20 LVVAGLVA
-28 LLGLPIEEYPTIT
+28 LRGLPVEEYPTIT

-77 LYMSSSSSSTGTYQ
+77 LYMSSTSSSTGSYQ

-125 QIGVTTTKESTNVV
+125 QLGVTTTKESTDVI
-139 LFLSLTTSNPQYD
+139 LFLSLTSDNPAYD
-152 ALFLSNYAALNI
+152 ALYLSNYAALNI

-169 RVKGV
+169 RIKGV
-174 GNVGLFGMGKYS
+174 GNVGLFGMGNYS
-186 MRIWLDPDQL
+186 MRIWLDPDEL
-196 TIRGITPA
+196 TIRKITPS
-204 DVIAAIQGQNIQV
+204 DIVNAIESQNIQV
-217 TAGSVGAEPLVKKEA
+217 TAGSVGAAPLNHRQV

-237 ETKGLLVDEEEFGNI
+237 ETKGLLIDEEEFGNI
-252 IVKALPNG
+252 IIKALPDG
-260 KYLRIRD
+260 KYLRLRD
-267 LATIELGRE
+267 VSAIELGRE
-276 SYSATATLRG
+276 SYNTTATLKG
-286 QAVAAIAVYQLPG
+286 QGVAAIAVYQLPG
-299 ANALDVAKRVK
+299 ANALDVAQRVK
-310 KEMERLSTYFPD
+310 KEMDRLAGYFPE
-322 GVECSVTLD
+322 GVKYSVTLD
-331 TTEFIQASIS
+331 TTEFIEASIS
-341 GIYETLITAFI
+341 GIYETLITAFF
-352 LVLLVILVFLQNWR
+352 LVLVVILLFLQDWR

-379 VGTFTFMALLGFSI
+379 IGTFTFMAAMGFSI

-420 RLIETGKYPT
+420 RLIETGRYPT
-430 IKEAVIEA
+430 VKEAVVQA

-472 QFALTIAIS
+472 QFALTIATA

-491 LTPALCALFLKPKQP
+491 LSPALCALLLKPKKP
-506 TRFFLFKLF
+506 TRFFLFKAF
-515 NRFFDK
+515 NRFFEK
-521 TNKGYTWV
+521 TTRGYTWV
-529 ITHFMHRSVITF
+529 ITHFMHKPILTF
-541 VVFLLLSAL
+541 IVFLLLSGL
-550 AFWGFIKWPRTF
+550 AFWGFLSWPQTF
-562 LPQED
+562 LPEED
-567 QGYFIAFMQLTDGAS
+567 QGYFIAFLQLEDAAS
-582 QSQTS
+582 SSQT
-587 EALVKASNILNE
+587 ETALLKASDILNR
-599 LDGVETYITINGFSM
+599 LDGVKTYITINGFSM

-620 SNAGTIFVILKNW
+620 SNAATIFVILNNW
-633 SERKAASESAQS
+633 SDRKSPGESAQA
-645 LVNAFNGRAAEAIP
+645 LANAFNEMAGENIP

-688 NYGPQELQRM
+688 NYGPQQLQQI

-703 VVGNQT
+703 LAGNRT
-709 AGLSAVQSLFSA
+709 PGLSSVQSMFSA
-721 NVPQYYLNI
+721 SVPQYYLNI
-730 DRNKVELMQIPLSEV
+730 DRNKAEFMQIPLEEV
-745 FSTLGTFLGS
+745 FHTLGTFLGS

-774 APDSRA
+774 APDSRS
-780 TINDLRLL
+780 TISDLRLL
-788 NVRNSSGDMIP
+788 NVRNNNGDMVP
-799 LSSFT
+799 LSAFT
-804 TVEMRL
+804 TIETRL
-810 GAESL
+810 GPESL
-815 TKYNTYVASLV
+815 TKYNTYLASLL
-826 SGAAAEGYSSG
+826 SGNAAEGYSSG
-837 EALAIMAKLIREKA
+837 EALDLMARLIREKA
-851 GNSFG
+851 GNTFG

-864 QEENASSTTSIVF
+864 QEKNASSSTSLIF
-877 ILAIVVAF
+877 ILAILVAF

-904 LPIALLGVVIGVMV
+904 LPIALLGVIAGVMV
-918 MDLPISV
+918 MNLPISV
-925 YTQIGVVLLI
+925 YTQIGIVLLI

-951 YRASGKSIEESAIEG
+951 YRSAGKSTEEAAIEG

-979 AFILGTLPLVISTG
+979 AFILGTFPLVISTG
-993 AGAASRVSL
+993 AGAASRISL

-1026 MMESLH
+1026 MMESLQ
-1032 ERFSRKKKATDND
+1032 ERFGGKRREIPNPGN
-1045 LPVVYEEH
+1045 LPE
-1053 LPAVQEDPFEV
+1053 
-1064 KGENQTK
+1064 K
-1071 G
+1071 

>member
-28 LLGLPIEEYPTIT
+28 LQGLPVEEYPTIT

-77 LYMSSSSSSTGTYQ
+77 LYMSSSSSSTGSYQ

-113 SMALSTLPQEVT
+113 NMALSTLPQEVT

-139 LFLSLTTSNPQYD
+139 LFLSLTSDNPEYD

-196 TIRGITPA
+196 AIRNITPA
-204 DVIAAIQGQNIQV
+204 DIVSAIEGQNIQV
-217 TAGSVGAEPLVKKEA
+217 TAGSVGSEPLTHKEA

-237 ETKGLLVDEEEFGNI
+237 ETKGLLVNEEEFGNI
-252 IVKALPNG
+252 IVKALPEG

-267 LATIELGRE
+267 LASIELGRE
-276 SYSATATLRG
+276 SYSTTASLAG
-286 QAVAAIAVYQLPG
+286 KAVAAIAVYQLPG
-299 ANALDVAKRVK
+299 ANALNVSQRVK
-310 KEMERLSTYFPD
+310 KEMSRLATYFPD
-322 GVECSVTLD
+322 GVKYNITLD

-352 LVLLVILVFLQNWR
+352 LVLFVILIFLQNWR

-372 LTIPVSL
+372 ITIPVSL
-379 VGTFTFMALLGFSI
+379 IGTFTFMAFMGFSI

-420 RLIETGKYPT
+420 RLIETGKYAT
-430 IKEAVIEA
+430 IKEAVIQA

-472 QFALTIAIS
+472 QFALTIAVS

-491 LTPALCALFLKPKQP
+491 LSPALCALFLKPKQP
-506 TRFFLFKLF
+506 AKFFLFKAF
-515 NRFFDK
+515 NRLFEK
-521 TNKGYTWV
+521 TNQGYTWT
-529 ITHFMHRSVITF
+529 ITHFMHKSVMTF
-541 VVFLLLSAL
+541 IVFLILSAL

-562 LPQED
+562 LPEED
-567 QGYFIAFMQLTDGAS
+567 QGYFIAFMQLQDGAS
-582 QSQTS
+582 TSQTAK
-587 EALVKASNILNE
+587 ALQKASAILNE
-599 LDGVETYITINGFSM
+599 LEGVETYITINGFSM

-620 SNAGTIFVILKNW
+620 SNAGTLFVILKNW
-633 SERKAASESAQS
+633 NQRKSPKESAQS
-645 LVNAFNGRAAEAIP
+645 LVNAFNGMAYEKIP
-659 EARTFAVL
+659 EAQTFAVL

-682 MLEDIN
+682 MIEDIN
-688 NYGPQELQRM
+688 SYGPQKLQEI

-703 VVGNQT
+703 LTGNQT
-709 AGLSAVQSLFSA
+709 AGLSTVQSMFSA

-730 DRNKVELMQIPLSEV
+730 DRNKVELMQISLGEV
-745 FSTLGTFLGS
+745 FNTIGTFLGS

-774 APDSRA
+774 DPNSRS

-788 NVRNSSGDMIP
+788 NVRNSHGDMIP
-799 LSSFT
+799 MSAFT
-804 TVEMRL
+804 TIETRL
-810 GAESL
+810 GPESL
-815 TKYNTYVASLV
+815 TKYNTYIASLI
-826 SGAAAEGYSSG
+826 SGNAADGYSSG
-837 EALAIMAKLIREKA
+837 EALDIMTRLIQDKA
-851 GNSFG
+851 GHNFG

-904 LPIALLGVVIGVMV
+904 LPIALLGVVIGVIV

-951 YRASGKSIEESAIEG
+951 YRAAGKSIEESAIEG

-993 AGAASRVSL
+993 AGAASRISL

-1032 ERFSRKKKATDND
+1032 ERFTRKKKNNDENLPIRQENTDR
-1045 LPVVYEEH
+1045 
-1053 LPAVQEDPFEV
+1053 
-1064 KGENQTK
+1064 
-1071 G
+1071 

>member
-28 LLGLPIEEYPTIT
+28 LVGLPIEEYPTIT

-55 ASTIADMVGTPIE
+55 ASTIADLVGTPIE

-77 LYMSSSSSSTGTYQ
+77 LYMSSTSSSTGSYS

-125 QIGVTTTKESTNVV
+125 KIGVTTTKESTNVV
-139 LFLSLTTSNPQYD
+139 MFLSLTSQTPEYD

-164 TNELG
+164 TNDLG

-174 GNVGLFGMGKYS
+174 GNVGLFGMGDYS
-186 MRIWLDPDQL
+186 MRIWLNPDQL
-196 TIRGITPA
+196 AIRNVTPS
-204 DVIAAIQGQNIQV
+204 DIVAAIQAQNIQV
-217 TAGSVGAEPLVKKEA
+217 AAGSVGAEPLNQKEA

-237 ETKGLLVDEEEFGNI
+237 ETKGLLMNEEEFGNI
-252 IVKALPNG
+252 IVKAMPDG
-260 KYLRIRD
+260 KYLRIKD

-276 SYSATATLRG
+276 SYSTTATLKG
-286 QAVAAIAVYQLPG
+286 GAVAAIAIYQLPG
-299 ANALDVAKRVK
+299 ANALDVSKRIK
-310 KEMERLSTYFPD
+310 AEMERLSAYFPQ
-322 GVECSVTLD
+322 GVEYSVTLD
-331 TTEFIQASIS
+331 TTEFIDASIS
-341 GIYETLITAFI
+341 GIYDTLITAFI
-352 LVLLVILVFLQNWR
+352 LVLLVILIFLQNWR

-372 LTIPVSL
+372 VTIPVSL
-379 VGTFTFMALLGFSI
+379 IGTFTFMAMLGFSI

-430 IKEAVIEA
+430 VKEAVIEA

-491 LTPALCALFLKPKQP
+491 LSPALCALLLKPKQP
-506 TRFFLFKLF
+506 SRFFLFKAF

-521 TNKGYTWV
+521 TTQGYTWV
-529 ITHFMHRSVITF
+529 ITHFMKRSVMTF
-541 VVFLLLSAL
+541 IVFLVMAFF

-562 LPQED
+562 LPEED

-582 QSQTS
+582 YSQTAT
-587 EALVKASNILNE
+587 ALQKASDILNSM
-599 LDGVETYITINGFSM
+599 DGIDTYITINGFSM
-614 MSGANS
+614 MSNANI
-620 SNAGTIFVILKNW
+620 SNAGTLFVMLKNW
-633 SERKAASESAQS
+633 DQRKTKNLSAQS
-645 LVNAFNGRAAEAIP
+645 LIDEFNGMAYMEIP

-667 PPAIPGLGQSSGFEV
+667 PPSIPGLGESSGFEV

-688 NYGPQELQRM
+688 SYGPQELQKM
-698 TDELM
+698 TDEIM
-703 VVGNQT
+703 MAGSQT
-709 AGLSAVQSLFSA
+709 PGLSTVQSMFSA
-721 NVPQYYLNI
+721 SVPQYYLNI
-730 DRNKVELMQIPLSEV
+730 DRDKVELMQISLEEV
-745 FSTLGTFLGS
+745 FNTIGTFLGS
-755 TYVNNFV
+755 SYVNNFV

-774 APDSRA
+774 ATGSRA
-780 TINDLRLL
+780 VVEDLRLL
-788 NVRNSSGDMIP
+788 NVRNSKGDMVP
-799 LSSFT
+799 MSAFT
-804 TVEMRL
+804 TIENRL
-810 GAESL
+810 GAENL
-815 TKYNTYVASLV
+815 TRYNTYISALI
-826 SGAAAEGYSSG
+826 SGSAAEGYSSG
-837 EALAIMAKLIREKA
+837 EAIDIMAKLIKEKA

-864 QEENASSTTSIVF
+864 QEVNASSTTSLIFV
-877 ILAIVVAF
+877 LAIIVAF
-885 LILAAQYESWTD
+885 LILAAQYESWKD

-904 LPIALLGVVIGVMV
+904 LPIALLGVVIGVIV
-918 MDLPISV
+918 MNLPISV

-951 YRASGKSIEESAIEG
+951 YRASGKSAEEAALEG

-993 AGAASRVSL
+993 AGAASRISL

-1026 MMESLH
+1026 LMQGK
-1032 ERFSRKKKATDND
+1032 SRKPKKGTDSPPMNRPEPPAPLE
-1045 LPVVYEEH
+1045 LPE
-1053 LPAVQEDPFEV
+1053 
-1064 KGENQTK
+1064 
-1071 G
+1071 

>member
-28 LLGLPIEEYPTIT
+28 LVGLPIEEYPTIT

-55 ASTIADMVGTPIE
+55 ASTIADLVGTPIE

-77 LYMSSSSSSTGTYQ
+77 LYMSSTSSSTGSYS

-125 QIGVTTTKESTNVV
+125 KIGVTTTKESTNVV
-139 LFLSLTTSNPQYD
+139 MFLSLTSQTPEYD

-164 TNELG
+164 TNDLG

-174 GNVGLFGMGKYS
+174 GNVGLFGMGDYS
-186 MRIWLDPDQL
+186 MRIWLNPDQL
-196 TIRGITPA
+196 AIRNVTPS
-204 DVIAAIQGQNIQV
+204 DIVAAIQAQNIQV
-217 TAGSVGAEPLVKKEA
+217 AAGSVGAEPLNQKEA

-237 ETKGLLVDEEEFGNI
+237 ETKGLLMNEEEFGNI
-252 IVKALPNG
+252 IVKAMPDG
-260 KYLRIRD
+260 KYLRIKD

-276 SYSATATLRG
+276 SYSTTATLKG
-286 QAVAAIAVYQLPG
+286 GAVAAIAIYQLPG
-299 ANALDVAKRVK
+299 ANALDVSKRIK
-310 KEMERLSTYFPD
+310 AEMERLSAYFPQ
-322 GVECSVTLD
+322 GVEYSITLD
-331 TTEFIQASIS
+331 TTEFIDASIS
-341 GIYETLITAFI
+341 GIYDTLITAFI
-352 LVLLVILVFLQNWR
+352 LVLLVILIFLQNWR

-372 LTIPVSL
+372 VTIPVSL
-379 VGTFTFMALLGFSI
+379 IGTFTFMAMLGFSI

-430 IKEAVIEA
+430 VKEAVIEA

-491 LTPALCALFLKPKQP
+491 LSPALCALLLKPKQP
-506 TRFFLFKLF
+506 SRFFLFKAF

-521 TNKGYTWV
+521 TTQGYTWV
-529 ITHFMHRSVITF
+529 ITHFMKRSAITF
-541 VVFLLLSAL
+541 IVFLVMAFF

-562 LPQED
+562 LPEED

-582 QSQTS
+582 YSQTAT
-587 EALVKASNILNE
+587 ALQKASDILNRM
-599 LDGVETYITINGFSM
+599 DGIDTYITINGFSM
-614 MSGANS
+614 MSNANI
-620 SNAGTIFVILKNW
+620 SNAGTLFVMLKNW
-633 SERKAASESAQS
+633 DQRKTKNLSAQS
-645 LVNAFNGRAAEAIP
+645 LIDEFNGMAYMEIP

-667 PPAIPGLGQSSGFEV
+667 PPSIPGLGESSGFEV

-688 NYGPQELQRM
+688 SYGPQELQKM
-698 TDELM
+698 TDEIM
-703 VVGNQT
+703 MAGSQT
-709 AGLSAVQSLFSA
+709 PGLSTVQSMFSA
-721 NVPQYYLNI
+721 SVPQYYLNI
-730 DRNKVELMQIPLSEV
+730 DRDKVELMQISLEEV
-745 FSTLGTFLGS
+745 FNTIGTFLGS
-755 TYVNNFV
+755 SYVNNFV

-774 APDSRA
+774 ATGSRA
-780 TINDLRLL
+780 VVEDLRLL
-788 NVRNSSGDMIP
+788 NVRNSKGDMVP
-799 LSSFT
+799 MSAFT
-804 TVEMRL
+804 TIENRL
-810 GAESL
+810 GAENL
-815 TKYNTYVASLV
+815 TRYNTYISALI
-826 SGAAAEGYSSG
+826 SGSAAEGYSSG
-837 EALAIMAKLIREKA
+837 EAIDIMAKLIKEKA

-864 QEENASSTTSIVF
+864 QEVNASSTTSLIF
-877 ILAIVVAF
+877 ILAIIVAF
-885 LILAAQYESWTD
+885 LILAAQYESWKD

-904 LPIALLGVVIGVMV
+904 LPIALLGVVIGVIV
-918 MDLPISV
+918 MNLPISV

-951 YRASGKSIEESAIEG
+951 YRASGKSAEEAALEG

-993 AGAASRVSL
+993 AGAASRISL

-1026 MMESLH
+1026 LMQGK
-1032 ERFSRKKKATDND
+1032 SRKPKKGTDSPPMNRPEPPAPLE
-1045 LPVVYEEH
+1045 LPE
-1053 LPAVQEDPFEV
+1053 
-1064 KGENQTK
+1064 
-1071 G
+1071 

>member
-28 LLGLPIEEYPTIT
+28 LQGLPVEEYPTIT

-77 LYMSSSSSSTGTYQ
+77 LYMSSSSSSTGSYQ

-113 SMALSTLPQEVT
+113 NMALSTLPQEVT

-139 LFLSLTTSNPQYD
+139 LFLSLTSDNPEYD

-196 TIRGITPA
+196 AIRNITPA
-204 DVIAAIQGQNIQV
+204 DIVSAIEGQNIQV
-217 TAGSVGAEPLVKKEA
+217 TAGSVGSEPLTHKEA

-237 ETKGLLVDEEEFGNI
+237 ETKGLLVNEEEFGNI
-252 IVKALPNG
+252 IVKALPDG

-267 LATIELGRE
+267 LASIELGRE
-276 SYSATATLRG
+276 SYSTTASLAG
-286 QAVAAIAVYQLPG
+286 KAVAAIAVYQLPG
-299 ANALDVAKRVK
+299 ANALNVSQRVK
-310 KEMERLSTYFPD
+310 KEMSRLATYFPD
-322 GVECSVTLD
+322 GVKYSITLD

-352 LVLLVILVFLQNWR
+352 LVLLVVLIFLQNWR

-372 LTIPVSL
+372 ITIPVSL
-379 VGTFTFMALLGFSI
+379 IGTFTFMAFMGFSI

-420 RLIETGKYPT
+420 RLIETGKYAT
-430 IKEAVIEA
+430 IKEAVIQA

-472 QFALTIAIS
+472 QFALTIAVS

-491 LTPALCALFLKPKQP
+491 LSPALCALFLKPKQP
-506 TRFFLFKLF
+506 VKFFLFKAF
-515 NRFFDK
+515 NRLFEK
-521 TNKGYTWV
+521 TNQGYTWT
-529 ITHFMHRSVITF
+529 ITHFMHKSVMTF
-541 VVFLLLSAL
+541 IVFLILSAL

-562 LPQED
+562 LPEED
-567 QGYFIAFMQLTDGAS
+567 QGYFIAFMQLQDGAS
-582 QSQTS
+582 TSQTAK
-587 EALVKASNILNE
+587 ALQKASAILNE
-599 LDGVETYITINGFSM
+599 LEGVETYITINGFSM

-620 SNAGTIFVILKNW
+620 SNAGTLFVILKNW
-633 SERKAASESAQS
+633 NQRKSPKESAQS
-645 LVNAFNGRAAEAIP
+645 LVNAFNGMAYEKIP
-659 EARTFAVL
+659 EAQTFAVL

-682 MLEDIN
+682 MIEDIN
-688 NYGPQELQRM
+688 SYGPQKLQEI

-703 VVGNQT
+703 LTGNQT
-709 AGLSAVQSLFSA
+709 AGLSTVQSMFSA

-730 DRNKVELMQIPLSEV
+730 DRNKVELMQISLGEV
-745 FSTLGTFLGS
+745 FNTIGTFLGS

-774 APDSRA
+774 DPNSRS

-788 NVRNSSGDMIP
+788 NVRNSHGDMIP
-799 LSSFT
+799 MSAFT
-804 TVEMRL
+804 TIETRL
-810 GAESL
+810 GPESL
-815 TKYNTYVASLV
+815 TKYNTYIASLI
-826 SGAAAEGYSSG
+826 SGNAADGYSSG
-837 EALAIMAKLIREKA
+837 EALDIMTRLIQDKA
-851 GNSFG
+851 GHNFG

-904 LPIALLGVVIGVMV
+904 LPIALLGVVIGVIV

-951 YRASGKSIEESAIEG
+951 YRAAGKSIEESAIEG

-993 AGAASRVSL
+993 AGAASRISL

-1032 ERFSRKKKATDND
+1032 ERFTRKKKNNDENLPIRQENTDR
-1045 LPVVYEEH
+1045 
-1053 LPAVQEDPFEV
+1053 
-1064 KGENQTK
+1064 
-1071 G
+1071 

>member
-12 FATVLSIL
+12 FATVLSVL
-20 IVIAGLVS
+20 IVIAGLIS
-28 LLGLPIEEYPTIT
+28 LYNLPVEEYPTIT

-55 ASTIADMVGTPIE
+55 ASTIADLVGTPIE

-77 LYMSSSSSSTGTYQ
+77 LYMSSASSSAGNYS

-113 SMALSTLPQEVT
+113 NMAISTLPQEVT
-125 QIGVTTTKESTNVV
+125 KIGVTTTKESTNVV
-139 LFLSLTTSNPQYD
+139 MFLSLTSNSPEYD

-169 RVKGV
+169 RIKGV
-174 GNVGLFGMGKYS
+174 GSVGQFGMGNYS
-186 MRIWLDPDQL
+186 MRIWLDPDQM
-196 TIRGITPA
+196 TIRGVTPD

-217 TAGSVGAEPLVKKEA
+217 AAGKVGAEPLNKKEA

-237 ETKGLLVDEEEFGNI
+237 ETQGLLVNEEEFGNI
-252 IVKALPNG
+252 IVKAMSDG
-260 KYLRIRD
+260 KYLRIKD
-267 LATIELGRE
+267 LAHIELGRE
-276 SYSATATLRG
+276 TYSTTALLKEG
-286 QAVAAIAVYQLPG
+286 PVAAIAIYQLPG
-299 ANALDVAKRVK
+299 ANALDVSKRIK
-310 KEMERLSTYFPD
+310 KEMQHLATYFPE
-322 GVECSVTLD
+322 GVSYNVTLD
-331 TTEFIQASIS
+331 TTEFIRASIA
-341 GIYETLITAFI
+341 GIYTTLGTAFL
-352 LVLLVILVFLQNWR
+352 LVLFVILMFLQNWR

-372 LTIPVSL
+372 VTIPVSL
-379 VGTFTFMALLGFSI
+379 VGTFTFMSLLGFSI

-430 IKEAVIEA
+430 VKDAVVQA

-464 GITGQLYK
+464 GITGELYR

-491 LTPALCALFLKPKQP
+491 LSPALCALFLKPKRP
-506 TRFFLFKLF
+506 TRFFLFKGF
-515 NRFFDK
+515 NRGFDK
-521 TNKGYTWV
+521 VTEGYTWTV
-529 ITHFMHRSVITF
+529 RHFMQKSILTF
-541 VVFLLLSAL
+541 IVFLIISFF
-550 AFWGFIKWPRTF
+550 AFWGFFKHPRTF
-562 LPQED
+562 LPEED

-582 QSQTS
+582 NSQTS
-587 EALVKASNILNE
+587 TALQKVSNILNH

-614 MSGANS
+614 MSGADL
-620 SNAGTIFVILKNW
+620 SNAGTVFVMLKNW
-633 SERKAASESAQS
+633 DERKTKNLRAQAI
-645 LVNAFNGRAAEAIP
+645 VDKFNGMAYFEIP
-659 EARTFAVL
+659 EALTFGVL
-667 PPAIPGLGQSSGFEV
+667 PPSIPGLGQSSGFEV
-682 MLEDIN
+682 MIEDIN
-688 NYGPQELQRM
+688 NYGPQELQKI

-703 VVGNQT
+703 MAANQT
-709 AGLSAVQSLFSA
+709 PGLSSVESMFSA
-721 NVPQYYLNI
+721 SVPQYYLNI
-730 DRNKVELMQIPLSEV
+730 DRDKVELMQIPIGDV
-745 FSTLGTFLGS
+745 FSTIGTYLGS
-755 TYVNNFV
+755 AYVNNFV
-762 KFGRT
+762 KFGQT
-767 YQVKVEG
+767 YQVNLEG

-780 TINDLRLL
+780 VIEDLRLL
-788 NVRNSSGDMIP
+788 NVRNTRGSMIP
-799 LSSFT
+799 LSAFT
-804 TVEMRL
+804 TVQSRL
-810 GAESL
+810 GAENL
-815 TKYNTYVASLV
+815 TRYNNYIASMI
-826 SGAAAEGYSSG
+826 SGSAAEGYSSG
-837 EALAIMAKLIREKA
+837 EALEIMAKLIQEKT

-864 QEENASSTTSIVF
+864 QEVNSTSTTSLIF
-877 ILAIVVAF
+877 ILAILVAY

-918 MDLPISV
+918 MNLPISV
-925 YTQIGVVLLI
+925 YTQIGIVLLI
-935 ALAAKNAILI
+935 ALTAKNAILI

-951 YRASGKSIEESAIEG
+951 YRASGQSASEAALEG

-993 AGAASRVSL
+993 AGAASRISL

-1026 MMESLH
+1026 MMQ
-1032 ERFSRKKKATDND
+1032 RKKRTSSPQTLETKKETDNI
-1045 LPVVYEEH
+1045 
-1053 LPAVQEDPFEV
+1053 
-1064 KGENQTK
+1064 
-1071 G
+1071 

>member
-28 LLGLPIEEYPTIT
+28 LVGLPIEEYPTIT

-55 ASTIADMVGTPIE
+55 ASTIADLVGTPIE

-77 LYMSSSSSSTGTYQ
+77 LYMSSTSSSTGSYS

-125 QIGVTTTKESTNVV
+125 KIGVTTTKESTNVV
-139 LFLSLTTSNPQYD
+139 MFLSLTSQTPEYD

-164 TNELG
+164 TNDLG

-174 GNVGLFGMGKYS
+174 GNVGLFGMGDYS
-186 MRIWLDPDQL
+186 MRIWLNPDQL
-196 TIRGITPA
+196 AIRNITPS
-204 DVIAAIQGQNIQV
+204 DIVAAIQAQNIQV
-217 TAGSVGAEPLVKKEA
+217 AAGSVGAEPLNQKEA

-237 ETKGLLVDEEEFGNI
+237 ETKGLLMNEEEFGNI
-252 IVKALPNG
+252 IVKAMPDG
-260 KYLRIRD
+260 KYLRIKD

-276 SYSATATLRG
+276 SYSTTATLKG
-286 QAVAAIAVYQLPG
+286 GAVAAIAIYQLPG
-299 ANALDVAKRVK
+299 ANALDVSKRIK
-310 KEMERLSTYFPD
+310 AEMERLSAYFPQ
-322 GVECSVTLD
+322 GVEYSVTLD
-331 TTEFIQASIS
+331 TTEFIDASIS
-341 GIYETLITAFI
+341 GIYDTLITAFI
-352 LVLLVILVFLQNWR
+352 LVLLVILIFLQNWR

-372 LTIPVSL
+372 VTIPVSL
-379 VGTFTFMALLGFSI
+379 IGTFTFMAMLGFSI

-430 IKEAVIEA
+430 VKEAVIEA

-491 LTPALCALFLKPKQP
+491 LSPALCALLLKPKQP
-506 TRFFLFKLF
+506 SRFFLFKAF

-521 TNKGYTWV
+521 TTQGYTWV
-529 ITHFMHRSVITF
+529 ITHFMKRSVITF
-541 VVFLLLSAL
+541 IVFLVMAFF

-562 LPQED
+562 LPEED

-582 QSQTS
+582 YSQTAT
-587 EALVKASNILNE
+587 ALQKASDILNRM
-599 LDGVETYITINGFSM
+599 DGIDTYITINGFSM
-614 MSGANS
+614 MSNANI
-620 SNAGTIFVILKNW
+620 SNAGTLFVMLKNW
-633 SERKAASESAQS
+633 DQRKTKNLSAQS
-645 LVNAFNGRAAEAIP
+645 LIDEFNGMAYMEIP

-667 PPAIPGLGQSSGFEV
+667 PPSIPGLGESSGFEV

-688 NYGPQELQRM
+688 SYGPQELQKM
-698 TDELM
+698 TDEIM
-703 VVGNQT
+703 MAGSQT
-709 AGLSAVQSLFSA
+709 PGLSTVQSMFSA
-721 NVPQYYLNI
+721 SVPQYYLNI
-730 DRNKVELMQIPLSEV
+730 DRDKVELMQISLEEV
-745 FSTLGTFLGS
+745 FNTIGTFLGS
-755 TYVNNFV
+755 SYVNNFV

-774 APDSRA
+774 ATGSRA
-780 TINDLRLL
+780 VVEDLRLL
-788 NVRNSSGDMIP
+788 NVRNSKGDMVP
-799 LSSFT
+799 MSAFT
-804 TVEMRL
+804 TIENRL
-810 GAESL
+810 GAENL
-815 TKYNTYVASLV
+815 TRYNTYISALI
-826 SGAAAEGYSSG
+826 SGSAAEGYSSG
-837 EALAIMAKLIREKA
+837 EAIDIMAKLIKEKA

-864 QEENASSTTSIVF
+864 QEVNASSTTSLIFV
-877 ILAIVVAF
+877 LAIIVAF
-885 LILAAQYESWTD
+885 LILAAQYESWKD

-904 LPIALLGVVIGVMV
+904 LPIALLGVVIGVIV
-918 MDLPISV
+918 MNLPISV

-951 YRASGKSIEESAIEG
+951 YRASGKSAEEAALEG

-993 AGAASRVSL
+993 AGAASRISL

-1026 MMESLH
+1026 LMQGK
-1032 ERFSRKKKATDND
+1032 SRKPKKGTDSPPMNRPEPPAPLE
-1045 LPVVYEEH
+1045 LPE
-1053 LPAVQEDPFEV
+1053 
-1064 KGENQTK
+1064 
-1071 G
+1071 

>member
-28 LLGLPIEEYPTIT
+28 LIGLPIEEYPTIT

-55 ASTIADMVGTPIE
+55 ASTIADLVGTPIE

-77 LYMSSSSSSTGTYQ
+77 LYMSSTSSSTGTYS

-97 VGTDLDMATV
+97 VGTDLNMATV

-125 QIGVTTTKESTNVV
+125 KIGVTTTKESTNVV
-139 LFLSLTTSNPQYD
+139 MFLSLTSQTPEYD
-152 ALFLSNYAALNI
+152 ALYLSNYAALNI
-164 TNELG
+164 TNDLG

-174 GNVGLFGMGKYS
+174 GNVGLFGMGDYS
-186 MRIWLDPDQL
+186 MRIWLNPDKL
-196 TIRGITPA
+196 AIRNVTPS
-204 DVIAAIQGQNIQV
+204 DIVAAIQAQNIQV
-217 TAGSVGAEPLVKKEA
+217 AAGSVGAEPLEKKEA

-237 ETKGLLVDEEEFGNI
+237 ETKGLLIDEEEFGNI
-252 IVKALPNG
+252 IVKALPDG
-260 KYLRIRD
+260 KYLRIKD

-276 SYSATATLRG
+276 SYSSTATLKG
-286 QAVAAIAVYQLPG
+286 EAVAAIAIYQLPG
-299 ANALDVAKRVK
+299 ANALDVSKRVK
-310 KEMERLSTYFPD
+310 KEMDRLSTYFPQ
-322 GVECSVTLD
+322 GVEYSITLD
-331 TTEFIQASIS
+331 TTEFINASIS
-341 GIYETLITAFI
+341 GIYDTLITAFI
-352 LVLLVILVFLQNWR
+352 LVLLVILIFLQNWR

-372 LTIPVSL
+372 VTIPVSL
-379 VGTFTFMALLGFSI
+379 IGTFTFMSLLGFSI

-430 IKEAVIEA
+430 VKEAVIEA
-438 MKEVSGA
+438 MKEVSSA

-491 LTPALCALFLKPKQP
+491 LSPALCALLLKPKKP
-506 TRFFLFKLF
+506 SRFFLFKAF

-521 TNKGYTWV
+521 TTNGYTWV
-529 ITHFMHRSVITF
+529 ITHFMKHSFITF
-541 VVFLLLSAL
+541 IVFLLMAGL

-562 LPQED
+562 LPSED
-567 QGYFIAFMQLTDGAS
+567 QGYFVAFMQLSDGAS
-582 QSQTS
+582 YSQTAT
-587 EALVKASNILNE
+587 ALQKASDILNRM
-599 LDGVETYITINGFSM
+599 DGIDTYITINGFSM
-614 MSGANS
+614 MSNANI
-620 SNAGTIFVILKNW
+620 SNAGTIFVMLKNW
-633 SERKAASESAQS
+633 DERKSKSLAAQALIDE
-645 LVNAFNGRAAEAIP
+645 FNGMAYMEIP

-667 PPAIPGLGQSSGFEV
+667 PPAIPGLGESSGFEV

-688 NYGPQELQRM
+688 NYGPQELQNM
-698 TDELM
+698 TDEIM
-703 VVGNQT
+703 IAGSQT
-709 AGLSAVQSLFSA
+709 TGLSSVQSMFSA
-721 NVPQYYLNI
+721 SVPQYYLNI
-730 DRNKVELMQIPLSEV
+730 DRDKVELMQISLEEV
-745 FSTLGTFLGS
+745 FSTIGTFLGS
-755 TYVNNFV
+755 SYVNNFV

-774 APDSRA
+774 AAGSRA
-780 TINDLRLL
+780 VVEDLRLL
-788 NVRNSSGDMIP
+788 NVRNTKGEMVPMSA
-799 LSSFT
+799 FT
-804 TVEMRL
+804 TIENRM
-810 GAESL
+810 GAENL
-815 TKYNTYVASLV
+815 TRYNTYISSLI
-826 SGAAAEGYSSG
+826 SGSAAEGYSSG
-837 EALAIMAKLIREKA
+837 EALDIMAKLIKEKA

-864 QEENASSTTSIVF
+864 QEENASSTTSLIFV
-877 ILAIVVAF
+877 LAIIVAF
-885 LILAAQYESWTD
+885 LILAAQYESWKD

-904 LPIALLGVVIGVMV
+904 LPIALLGVVIGVIV
-918 MDLPISV
+918 MNLPISV

-951 YRASGKSIEESAIEG
+951 YRASGKSAEEAALEG

-993 AGAASRVSL
+993 AGAASRISL

-1026 MMESLH
+1026 LMQGK
-1032 ERFSRKKKATDND
+1032 SRKAKKSGAAPAAPPD
-1045 LPVVYEEH
+1045 LPE
-1053 LPAVQEDPFEV
+1053 LPGSPDLPELTEAPTPLELPE
-1064 KGENQTK
+1064 
-1071 G
+1071 

>member
-28 LLGLPIEEYPTIT
+28 LIGLPIEEYPTIT

-55 ASTIADMVGTPIE
+55 ASTIADLVGTPIE

-77 LYMSSSSSSTGTYQ
+77 LYMSSTSSSTGTYS

-97 VGTDLDMATV
+97 VGTDLNMATV

-125 QIGVTTTKESTNVV
+125 KIGVTTTKESTNVV
-139 LFLSLTTSNPQYD
+139 MFLSLTSQTPEYD
-152 ALFLSNYAALNI
+152 ALYLSNYAALNI
-164 TNELG
+164 TNDLG

-174 GNVGLFGMGKYS
+174 GNVGLFGMGDYS
-186 MRIWLDPDQL
+186 MRIWLNPDKL
-196 TIRGITPA
+196 AIRNVTPS
-204 DVIAAIQGQNIQV
+204 DIVAAIQAQNIQV
-217 TAGSVGAEPLVKKEA
+217 AAGSVGAEPLEKKEA

-237 ETKGLLVDEEEFGNI
+237 ETKGLLIDEEEFGNI
-252 IVKALPNG
+252 IVKALPDG
-260 KYLRIRD
+260 KYLRIKD

-276 SYSATATLRG
+276 SYSSTATLKG
-286 QAVAAIAVYQLPG
+286 EAVAAIAIYQLPG
-299 ANALDVAKRVK
+299 ANALDVSKRVK
-310 KEMERLSTYFPD
+310 KEMDRLSTYFPQ
-322 GVECSVTLD
+322 GVEYSITLD
-331 TTEFIQASIS
+331 TTEFINASIA
-341 GIYETLITAFI
+341 GIYDTLITAFI
-352 LVLLVILVFLQNWR
+352 LVLLVILIFLQNWR

-372 LTIPVSL
+372 VTIPVSL
-379 VGTFTFMALLGFSI
+379 IGTFTFMSLLGFSI

-430 IKEAVIEA
+430 VKEAVIEA
-438 MKEVSGA
+438 MKEVSSA

-491 LTPALCALFLKPKQP
+491 LSPALCALLLKPKKP
-506 TRFFLFKLF
+506 SRFFLFKAF

-521 TNKGYTWV
+521 TTNGYTWV
-529 ITHFMHRSVITF
+529 ITHFMKHSFITF
-541 VVFLLLSAL
+541 IVFLLMAGL

-562 LPQED
+562 LPSED
-567 QGYFIAFMQLTDGAS
+567 QGYFVAFMQLSDGAS
-582 QSQTS
+582 YSQTAT
-587 EALVKASNILNE
+587 ALQKASDILNRM
-599 LDGVETYITINGFSM
+599 DGIDTYITINGFSM
-614 MSGANS
+614 MSNANI
-620 SNAGTIFVILKNW
+620 SNAGTIFVMLKNW
-633 SERKAASESAQS
+633 DERKSKSLAAQALIDE
-645 LVNAFNGRAAEAIP
+645 FNGMAYMEIP

-667 PPAIPGLGQSSGFEV
+667 PPAIPGLGESSGFEV

-688 NYGPQELQRM
+688 NYGPQELQNM
-698 TDELM
+698 TDEIM
-703 VVGNQT
+703 IAGSQT
-709 AGLSAVQSLFSA
+709 TGLSSVQSMFSA
-721 NVPQYYLNI
+721 SVPQYYLNI
-730 DRNKVELMQIPLSEV
+730 DRDKVELMQISLEEV
-745 FSTLGTFLGS
+745 FSTIGTFLGS
-755 TYVNNFV
+755 SYVNNFV

-774 APDSRA
+774 AADSRA
-780 TINDLRLL
+780 VVEDLRLL
-788 NVRNSSGDMIP
+788 NVRNTKGEMVPMSA
-799 LSSFT
+799 FT
-804 TVEMRL
+804 TIENRM
-810 GAESL
+810 GAENL
-815 TKYNTYVASLV
+815 TRYNTYISSLI
-826 SGAAAEGYSSG
+826 SGSAAEGYSSG
-837 EALAIMAKLIREKA
+837 EALDIMAKLIKDKA

-864 QEENASSTTSIVF
+864 QEVNASSTTSLIFV
-877 ILAIVVAF
+877 LAIIVAF
-885 LILAAQYESWTD
+885 LILAAQYESWKD

-904 LPIALLGVVIGVMV
+904 LPIALLGVVIGVIV
-918 MDLPISV
+918 MNLPISV

-951 YRASGKSIEESAIEG
+951 YRASGKSAEEAALEG

-993 AGAASRVSL
+993 AGAASRISL

-1026 MMESLH
+1026 LMQGK
-1032 ERFSRKKKATDND
+1032 SRKAKKSGAAPAAPPD
-1045 LPVVYEEH
+1045 LPE
-1053 LPAVQEDPFEV
+1053 LPGSPDLPELTEAPTPLELPE
-1064 KGENQTK
+1064 
-1071 G
+1071 

>member
-12 FATVLSIL
+12 FATVLSVL
-20 IVIAGLVS
+20 IVIAGLVA
-28 LLGLPIEEYPTIT
+28 LQGLPVEQYPTIT
-41 PPTVVVRASYPGAN
+41 PPTVVVSATYPGAN
-55 ASTIADMVGTPIE
+55 ATTIADMVGTPIE

-77 LYMSSSSSSTGTYQ
+77 LYMSSTSSSTGTYQ

-97 VGTDLDMATV
+97 VGTDLDIATV

-113 SMALSTLPQEVT
+113 NMALSTLPQEVI
-125 QIGVTTTKESTNVV
+125 QIGVTTSKESTNVV
-139 LFLSLTTSNPQYD
+139 LFLSLTSNNPQYD

-204 DVIAAIQGQNIQV
+204 DVISAIEGQNIQV
-217 TAGSVGAEPLVKKEA
+217 TAGSVGAEPLKRKEA

-237 ETKGLLVDEEEFGNI
+237 ETKGLLVSEAEFGNI
-252 IVKALPNG
+252 IVRALPNG
-260 KYLRIRD
+260 KYLRIKD

-276 SYSATATLRG
+276 SYSSTATLKG
-286 QAVAAIAVYQLPG
+286 KSVAALAVYQLPG
-299 ANALDVAKRVK
+299 ANALNVSERVK
-310 KEMERLSTYFPD
+310 KEMNRLAAYFPE
-322 GVECSVTLD
+322 GIECSVTLD
-331 TTEFIQASIS
+331 TTEFIRASIA
-341 GIYETLITAFI
+341 GIYETLLIAFI
-352 LVLLVILVFLQNWR
+352 LVLLVILIFLQNWR

-372 LTIPVSL
+372 FTIPVSL
-379 VGTFTFMALLGFSI
+379 IGTFAFMAAMDFSI

-420 RLIETGKYPT
+420 RLLETGKYPT
-430 IKEAVIEA
+430 VKAAVIEA
-438 MKEVSGA
+438 MREVSGA

-464 GITGQLYK
+464 GITGELYK
-472 QFALTIAIS
+472 QFALTIAVS

-491 LTPALCALFLKPKQP
+491 LSPALCALFLKPKQP
-506 TRFFLFKLF
+506 AKFFIFRGF

-521 TNKGYTWV
+521 TNRGYTWV

-541 VVFLLLSAL
+541 IVFLILSAL

-562 LPQED
+562 LPEED
-567 QGYFIAFMQLTDGAS
+567 QGYFIAFMQLQDGAS
-582 QSQTS
+582 SSQTAT
-587 EALVKASNILNE
+587 ALQKASDILNR
-599 LDGVETYITINGFSM
+599 LDGVETFITINGFSL

-620 SNAGTIFVILKNW
+620 SNAATIFVILKNW
-633 SERKAASESAQS
+633 DQRKTAAQSAQA
-645 LVNAFNGRAAEAIP
+645 LVNDFNGMAYVEIP
-659 EARTFAVL
+659 EAQSFAVL

-688 NYGPQELQRM
+688 NFGPQELQRM

-703 VVGNQT
+703 AAGNQT
-709 AGLSAVQSLFSA
+709 PGLSSVQSMFSA

-730 DRNKVELMQIPLSEV
+730 DRNKVEFMQISLGEV
-745 FSTLGTFLGS
+745 FSTLATYLGS

-774 APDSRA
+774 DPDSRA
-780 TINDLRLL
+780 TISDLRLL
-788 NVRNSSGDMIP
+788 NVRNSNGDMIP
-799 LSSFT
+799 LSAFT
-804 TVEMRL
+804 TIETRL
-810 GAESL
+810 GPESL
-815 TKYNTYVASLV
+815 TKYNTYISSLI
-826 SGAAAEGYSSG
+826 SGSAAEGYSSG
-837 EALAIMAKLIREKA
+837 EALDIMSKLIEERA
-851 GNSFG
+851 GQQYG
-856 YEWTSMAY
+856 YQWTSMAY
-864 QEENASSTTSIVF
+864 QEVNASSATTLIF
-877 ILAIVVAF
+877 LLAIVVAY

-918 MDLPISV
+918 MNLPISV

-951 YRASGKSIEESAIEG
+951 YRAEGKSIEESAIEG

-993 AGAASRVSL
+993 AGAASRISL

-1026 MMESLH
+1026 IMESIQ
-1032 ERFSRKKKATDND
+1032 ERFRRKKKKDDN

-1053 LPAVQEDPFEV
+1053 LPATI
-1064 KGENQTK
+1064 ENQE
-1071 G
+1071 

>member
-28 LLGLPIEEYPTIT
+28 LQGLPVEEYPTIT

-77 LYMSSSSSSTGTYQ
+77 LYMSSSSSSTGSYQ

-113 SMALSTLPQEVT
+113 NMALSTLPQEVT

-139 LFLSLTTSNPQYD
+139 LFLSLTSDNPEYD

-196 TIRGITPA
+196 AIRNITPA
-204 DVIAAIQGQNIQV
+204 DIVSAIEGQNIQV
-217 TAGSVGAEPLVKKEA
+217 TAGSVGSEPLTHKEA

-237 ETKGLLVDEEEFGNI
+237 ETKGLLVNEEEFGNI
-252 IVKALPNG
+252 IVKALPDG

-267 LATIELGRE
+267 LASIELGRE
-276 SYSATATLRG
+276 SYSTTASLAG
-286 QAVAAIAVYQLPG
+286 KAVAAIAVYQLPG
-299 ANALDVAKRVK
+299 ANALNVSQRVK
-310 KEMERLSTYFPD
+310 KEMNRLATYFPD
-322 GVECSVTLD
+322 GIKYSITLD

-352 LVLLVILVFLQNWR
+352 LVLLVILIFLQNWR

-372 LTIPVSL
+372 ITIPVSL
-379 VGTFTFMALLGFSI
+379 IGTFTFMAFMGFSI

-420 RLIETGKYPT
+420 RLIETGKYAT
-430 IKEAVIEA
+430 IKEAVIQA

-472 QFALTIAIS
+472 QFALTIAVS

-491 LTPALCALFLKPKQP
+491 LSPALCALFLKPKQP
-506 TRFFLFKLF
+506 TKFFLFKAF
-515 NRFFDK
+515 NRLFEK
-521 TNKGYTWV
+521 TNQGYTWI
-529 ITHFMHRSVITF
+529 ITHFMHKSVMTF
-541 VVFLLLSAL
+541 IVFLILSGL

-562 LPQED
+562 LPEED
-567 QGYFIAFMQLTDGAS
+567 QGYFIAFMQLQDGAS
-582 QSQTS
+582 TSQTAT
-587 EALVKASNILNE
+587 ALQKASAILNE
-599 LDGVETYITINGFSM
+599 LEGVETYITINGFSM
-614 MSGANS
+614 MSGANA

-633 SERKAASESAQS
+633 NQRKSPKESAQS
-645 LVNAFNGRAAEAIP
+645 LVNTFNGMAYEEIP
-659 EARTFAVL
+659 EAQTFAVL

-682 MLEDIN
+682 MIEDIN
-688 NYGPQELQRM
+688 SYGPQKLQEI

-703 VVGNQT
+703 LAGNQT
-709 AGLSAVQSLFSA
+709 AGLSSVQSMFSA
-721 NVPQYYLNI
+721 SVPQYYLNI
-730 DRNKVELMQIPLSEV
+730 DRNKVELMQISLGEV
-745 FSTLGTFLGS
+745 FSTIGTFLGS

-774 APDSRA
+774 DPNSRA

-788 NVRNSSGDMIP
+788 NVRNTQGDMIP
-799 LSSFT
+799 MSAFT
-804 TVEMRL
+804 TIETRL
-810 GAESL
+810 GPESL
-815 TKYNTYVASLV
+815 TKYNTYIASLI
-826 SGAAAEGYSSG
+826 SGNAADGYSSG
-837 EALAIMAKLIREKA
+837 EALDIMARLIQDKA
-851 GNSFG
+851 GHNFG

-877 ILAIVVAF
+877 ILAIIVAF

-904 LPIALLGVVIGVMV
+904 LPIALLGVVIGVII

-951 YRASGKSIEESAIEG
+951 YRAAGKSIEESAIEG

-993 AGAASRVSL
+993 AGAASRISL

-1032 ERFSRKKKATDND
+1032 EKFTRKKKKND
-1045 LPVVYEEH
+1045 ENLPVKYEEN
-1053 LPAVQEDPFEV
+1053 LTIRQEEV
-1064 KGENQTK
+1064 
-1071 G
+1071 

>member
-28 LLGLPIEEYPTIT
+28 LVGLPIEEYPTIT

-55 ASTIADMVGTPIE
+55 ASTIADLVGTPIE

-77 LYMSSSSSSTGTYQ
+77 LYMSSTSSSTGSYS

-125 QIGVTTTKESTNVV
+125 KIGVTTTKESTNVV
-139 LFLSLTTSNPQYD
+139 MFLSLTSQTPEYD

-164 TNELG
+164 TNDLG

-174 GNVGLFGMGKYS
+174 GNVGLFGMGDYS
-186 MRIWLDPDQL
+186 MRIWLNPDQL
-196 TIRGITPA
+196 AIRNVTPS
-204 DVIAAIQGQNIQV
+204 DIVAAIQAQNIQV
-217 TAGSVGAEPLVKKEA
+217 AAGSVGAEPLNQKEA

-237 ETKGLLVDEEEFGNI
+237 ETKGLLMNEEEFGNI
-252 IVKALPNG
+252 IVKAMPDG
-260 KYLRIRD
+260 KYLRIKD

-276 SYSATATLRG
+276 SYSTTATLKG
-286 QAVAAIAVYQLPG
+286 GAVAAIAIYQLPG
-299 ANALDVAKRVK
+299 ANALDVSKRIK
-310 KEMERLSTYFPD
+310 AEMERLSAYFPQ
-322 GVECSVTLD
+322 GVEYSVTLD
-331 TTEFIQASIS
+331 TTEFIDASIS
-341 GIYETLITAFI
+341 GIYDTLITAFI
-352 LVLLVILVFLQNWR
+352 LVLLVILIFLQNWR

-372 LTIPVSL
+372 VTIPVSL
-379 VGTFTFMALLGFSI
+379 IGTFTFMAMLGFSI

-430 IKEAVIEA
+430 VKEAVIEA

-491 LTPALCALFLKPKQP
+491 LSPALCALLLKPKQP
-506 TRFFLFKLF
+506 SRFFLFKAF

-521 TNKGYTWV
+521 TTQGYTWV
-529 ITHFMHRSVITF
+529 ITHFMKRSVMTF
-541 VVFLLLSAL
+541 IVFLVMAFF

-562 LPQED
+562 LPEED

-582 QSQTS
+582 YSQTAT
-587 EALVKASNILNE
+587 ALQKASDILNRM
-599 LDGVETYITINGFSM
+599 DGIDTYITINGFSM
-614 MSGANS
+614 MSNANI
-620 SNAGTIFVILKNW
+620 SNAGTLFVMLKNW
-633 SERKAASESAQS
+633 DQRKTKNLSAQS
-645 LVNAFNGRAAEAIP
+645 LIDEFNGMAYMEIP

-667 PPAIPGLGQSSGFEV
+667 PPSIPGLGESSGFEV

-688 NYGPQELQRM
+688 SYGPQELQKM
-698 TDELM
+698 TDEIM
-703 VVGNQT
+703 MAGSQT
-709 AGLSAVQSLFSA
+709 PGLSTVQSMFSA
-721 NVPQYYLNI
+721 SVPQYYLNI
-730 DRNKVELMQIPLSEV
+730 DRDKVELMQISLEEV
-745 FSTLGTFLGS
+745 FNTIGTFLGS
-755 TYVNNFV
+755 SYVNNFV

-774 APDSRA
+774 ATGSRA
-780 TINDLRLL
+780 VVEDLRLL
-788 NVRNSSGDMIP
+788 NVRNSKGDMVP
-799 LSSFT
+799 MSAFT
-804 TVEMRL
+804 TIENRL
-810 GAESL
+810 GAENL
-815 TKYNTYVASLV
+815 TRYNTYISALI
-826 SGAAAEGYSSG
+826 SGSAAEGYSSG
-837 EALAIMAKLIREKA
+837 EAIDIMAKLIKEKA

-864 QEENASSTTSIVF
+864 QEVNASSTTSLIFV
-877 ILAIVVAF
+877 LAIIVAF
-885 LILAAQYESWTD
+885 LILAAQYESWKD

-904 LPIALLGVVIGVMV
+904 LPIALLGVVIGVIV
-918 MDLPISV
+918 MNLPISV

-951 YRASGKSIEESAIEG
+951 YRASGKSAEEAALEG

-993 AGAASRVSL
+993 AGAASRISL

-1026 MMESLH
+1026 LMQGK
-1032 ERFSRKKKATDND
+1032 SRKPKKGTDSPPMNRPEPPTPLE
-1045 LPVVYEEH
+1045 LPE
-1053 LPAVQEDPFEV
+1053 
-1064 KGENQTK
+1064 
-1071 G
+1071 

>member
-28 LLGLPIEEYPTIT
+28 LVGLPIEEYPTIT

-55 ASTIADMVGTPIE
+55 ASTIADLVGTPIE

-77 LYMSSSSSSTGTYQ
+77 LYMSSTSSSTGSYS

-125 QIGVTTTKESTNVV
+125 KIGVTTTKESTNVV
-139 LFLSLTTSNPQYD
+139 MFLSLTSQTPEYD

-164 TNELG
+164 TNDLG

-174 GNVGLFGMGKYS
+174 GNVGLFGMGDYS
-186 MRIWLDPDQL
+186 MRIWLNPDQL
-196 TIRGITPA
+196 AIRNVTPS
-204 DVIAAIQGQNIQV
+204 DIVAAIQAQNIQV
-217 TAGSVGAEPLVKKEA
+217 AAGSVGAEPLNQKEA

-237 ETKGLLVDEEEFGNI
+237 ETKGLLMNEEEFGNI
-252 IVKALPNG
+252 IVKAMPDG
-260 KYLRIRD
+260 KYLRIKD

-276 SYSATATLRG
+276 SYSTTATLKG
-286 QAVAAIAVYQLPG
+286 GAVAAIAIYQLPG
-299 ANALDVAKRVK
+299 ANALDVSKRIK
-310 KEMERLSTYFPD
+310 AEMERLSAYFPQ
-322 GVECSVTLD
+322 GVEYSVTLD
-331 TTEFIQASIS
+331 TTEFIDASIS
-341 GIYETLITAFI
+341 GIYDTLITAFI
-352 LVLLVILVFLQNWR
+352 LVLLVILIFLQNWR

-372 LTIPVSL
+372 VTIPVSL
-379 VGTFTFMALLGFSI
+379 IGTFTFMAMLGFSI

-430 IKEAVIEA
+430 VKEAVIEA

-491 LTPALCALFLKPKQP
+491 LSPALCALLLKPKQP
-506 TRFFLFKLF
+506 SRFFLFKAF

-521 TNKGYTWV
+521 TTQGYTWV
-529 ITHFMHRSVITF
+529 ITHFMKRSVMTF
-541 VVFLLLSAL
+541 IVFLVMAFF

-562 LPQED
+562 LPEED

-582 QSQTS
+582 YSQTAT
-587 EALVKASNILNE
+587 ALQKASDILNRM
-599 LDGVETYITINGFSM
+599 DGIDTYITINGFSM
-614 MSGANS
+614 MSNANI
-620 SNAGTIFVILKNW
+620 SNAGTLFVMLKNW
-633 SERKAASESAQS
+633 DQRKTKNLSAQS
-645 LVNAFNGRAAEAIP
+645 LIDEFNGMAYMEIP

-667 PPAIPGLGQSSGFEV
+667 PPSIPGLGESSGFEV

-688 NYGPQELQRM
+688 SYGPQELQKM
-698 TDELM
+698 TDEIM
-703 VVGNQT
+703 MAGSQT
-709 AGLSAVQSLFSA
+709 PGLSTVQSMFSA
-721 NVPQYYLNI
+721 SVPQYYLNI
-730 DRNKVELMQIPLSEV
+730 DRDKVELMQISLEEV
-745 FSTLGTFLGS
+745 FNTIGTFLGS
-755 TYVNNFV
+755 SYVNNFV

-774 APDSRA
+774 ATGSRA
-780 TINDLRLL
+780 VVEDLRLL
-788 NVRNSSGDMIP
+788 NVRNSKGDMVP
-799 LSSFT
+799 MSAFT
-804 TVEMRL
+804 TIENRL
-810 GAESL
+810 GAENL
-815 TKYNTYVASLV
+815 TRYNTYISALI
-826 SGAAAEGYSSG
+826 SGSAAEGYSSG
-837 EALAIMAKLIREKA
+837 EAIDIMAKLIKEKA

-864 QEENASSTTSIVF
+864 QEVNASSTTSLIFV
-877 ILAIVVAF
+877 LAIIVAF
-885 LILAAQYESWTD
+885 LILAAQYESWKD

-904 LPIALLGVVIGVMV
+904 LPIALLGVVIGVIV
-918 MDLPISV
+918 MNLPISV

-951 YRASGKSIEESAIEG
+951 YRASGKSAEEAALEG

-993 AGAASRVSL
+993 AGAASRISL

-1026 MMESLH
+1026 LMQGK
-1032 ERFSRKKKATDND
+1032 SRKPKKGTDSPPMNGPKPPAPLE
-1045 LPVVYEEH
+1045 LPE
-1053 LPAVQEDPFEV
+1053 
-1064 KGENQTK
+1064 
-1071 G
+1071 